1 MEKNAIKKFAVWA
14 RTELL
19 TRVAQ
24 RAARYGIEKD
34 NMIDA
39 NANSINGVLLSQD
52 EKKQRRAL
60 IRQINEKGYD
70 QVVEEVA
77 YTWFNRFI
85 ALRFMEVNGYLP
97 SHIRVFTNENNE
109 FSPEILSEAIN
120 LDFAGLDM
128 QKVYQLQDE
137 NKTEELY
144 RYLLIVQCNE
154 LNSALPKMFQ
164 RLNDYTELLLPDNL
178 LRDGSVLE
186 QMVSLIPED
195 DWKDQVQIIGW
206 LYQYYN
212 SELKD
217 KVFAD
222 LKKKVKIS
230 KDSIPAA
237 TQLFTPDWIV
247 RYMVDNSLGRMWY
260 EGHPSESFKEKLKYY
275 IDDAKQEADVQAQV
289 DAIKQKYSQLKP
301 EEIKCIDPC
310 CGSGHIL
317 VYFFDVLMNIYQEYG
332 YSTREAA
339 ISIVEN
345 NIWGLDIDERA
356 AQLAYFSIMMK
367 ARAFDRRFFS
377 RKIQPHVYEIRE
389 SNNLDQASL
398 EQIYQENKN
407 IAPAIKE
414 TTDELYDAK
423 EYGSILQTKQQDW
436 KLVYDELMSSD
447 SIYDEL
453 IQNELIPILEVGQ
466 ALSQQYDVVVTNPPY
481 MGSSGMDKK
490 LSSYVKKHF
499 PNSKADMFAVF
510 IEVCGKL
517 TKDIGLYG
525 MITQQ
530 SWMFLSSFEK
540 LRNELL
546 QKTIVSMTHLG
557 TKAFDEIGGEVVQ
570 TTSFVMLNICIKKH
584 NGVFRRLVGAKS
596 EQDKEY
602 LFLNGGNQYITSQEN
617 FIKLP
622 GSPISYWAT
631 DEIVENYL
639 KFPSLGNLSFV
650 KKGMFTGNNDLFIR
664 NWYEVEFSHI
674 DFGLS
679 DVARVKNK
687 HYVPLNSGG
696 SFRRWYGNYNY
707 VISFDESH
715 YDEISNNKGHRNQD
729 FYLKKAAT
737 WTKITSG
744 KFSMR
749 LTEPGFINNDSSMA
763 IFEKEVPLE
772 CITALMNSV
781 VGQFYLDIENESLNY
796 TAGNVA
802 AIPFA
807 INKKEDLD
815 AISTYCRKNIALSRE
830 DWNSIETSWDF
841 QRNPMIRDTNSLANS
856 FVHWKSECEH
866 RFNQMKAN
874 EETLNRLF
882 IDIYGLHD
890 ILKPDVKD
898 SDITVHRVF
907 YEKKTVP
914 DNMYKN
920 RSSSGTKRKNLSQYA
935 STKKSVIKSFLSYA
949 VGCMFG
955 RYSLDKEGLIYAGG
969 EWDPSQYKTYCADED
984 NILPIT
990 DDDYFEDD
998 IVDRFVKFVE
1008 IVYGTDTLEENLKF
1022 IADALGNKGSTP
1034 REVIRNYFLND
1045 FYKDHCQTYSVT
1057 GSGKRPIYWLFDS
1070 GKKNGFKCLIYMHRY
1085 TPDTLAR
1092 IRTDYVHPQ
1101 QARYQTAIEDVERQL
1116 VSTSGSEKVRL
1127 NKRLK
1132 KLKDQAEET
1141 RIFEE
1146 KLHHLADQMID
1157 IDLDDGVKHNY
1168 ALFKDVLAKIK

>member
-1 MEKNAIKKFAVWA
+1 MEKNSIKKFAVWA

-34 NMIDA
+34 NMINV
-39 NANSINGVLLSQD
+39 NADSINGVLLSQD

-70 QVVEEVA
+70 QIVEEVA

-109 FSPEILSEAIN
+109 FRPEILSEAIN

-212 SELKD
+212 SELKN

-222 LKKKVKIS
+222 LKKKIKIS

-275 IDDAKQEADVQAQV
+275 IDDAKQEVDVQAQV

-332 YSTREAA
+332 FSTREAA

-367 ARAFDRRFFS
+367 ARAYDRRFFT
-377 RKIQPHVYEIRE
+377 RNIQPHVYEIRE

-398 EQIYQENKN
+398 EDIYQENKN

-414 TTDELYDAK
+414 TLDELYDAK
-423 EYGSILQTKQQDW
+423 EYGSILQTKQQNW
-436 KLVYDELMSSD
+436 KVIYDELSSSD

-466 ALSQQYDVVVTNPPY
+466 ALSQQFDVVVTNPPY

-490 LSSYVKKHF
+490 LNSYVKKHF

-510 IEVCGKL
+510 IEVCGRL
-517 TKDIGLYG
+517 TKDNGLYG

-530 SWMFLSSFEK
+530 SWMFLTRFER
-540 LRNELL
+540 LRKALL
-546 QKTIVSMTHLG
+546 ERTTVNMVHLG
-557 TKAFDEIGGEVVQ
+557 ARAFDEINGEVVQ
-570 TTSFVMLNICIKKH
+570 TTTFIKINNYIKDFVTPYI
-584 NGVFRRLVGAKS
+584 RLVSINSEYNQEKALRQVIVDNESELYFEKKVNGFQKIPGIPIAYWVSDQLAQDFDNTNLGDIACPRQGIATGDNDTFLRLWFEVNASKIGTNFHSYEEFKS
-596 EQDKEY
+596 SPY
-602 LFLNGGNQYITSQEN
+602 LYA
-617 FIKLP
+617 P
-622 GSPISYWAT
+622 Y
-631 DEIVENYL
+631 
-639 KFPSLGNLSFV
+639 
-650 KKGMFTGNNDLFIR
+650 
-664 NWYEVEFSHI
+664 
-674 DFGLS
+674 
-679 DVARVKNK
+679 NK
-687 HYVPLNSGG
+687 GG
-696 SFRRWYGNYNY
+696 SFKKWYGN
-707 VISFDESH
+707 
-715 YDEISNNKGHRNQD
+715 R
-729 FYLKKAAT
+729 
-737 WTKITSG
+737 
-744 KFSMR
+744 
-749 LTEPGFINNDSSMA
+749 
-763 IFEKEVPLE
+763 
-772 CITALMNSV
+772 
-781 VGQFYLDIENESLNY
+781 
-796 TAGNVA
+796 
-802 AIPFA
+802 
-807 INKKEDLD
+807 
-815 AISTYCRKNIALSRE
+815 
-830 DWNSIETSWDF
+830 DW
-841 QRNPMIRDTNSLANS
+841 
-856 FVHWKSECEH
+856 
-866 RFNQMKAN
+866 
-874 EETLNRLF
+874 
-882 IDIYGLHD
+882 
-890 ILKPDVKD
+890 
-898 SDITVHRVF
+898 
-907 YEKKTVP
+907 
-914 DNMYKN
+914 
-920 RSSSGTKRKNLSQYA
+920 
-935 STKKSVIKSFLSYA
+935 VIKFDQISYH
-949 VGCMFG
+949 
-955 RYSLDKEGLIYAGG
+955 
-969 EWDPSQYKTYCADED
+969 
-984 NILPIT
+984 
-990 DDDYFEDD
+990 
-998 IVDRFVKFVE
+998 
-1008 IVYGTDTLEENLKF
+1008 TL
-1022 IADALGNKGSTP
+1022 
-1034 REVIRNYFLND
+1034 
-1045 FYKDHCQTYSVT
+1045 
-1057 GSGKRPIYWLFDS
+1057 
-1070 GKKNGFKCLIYMHRY
+1070 
-1085 TPDTLAR
+1085 
-1092 IRTDYVHPQ
+1092 
-1101 QARYQTAIEDVERQL
+1101 
-1116 VSTSGSEKVRL
+1116 
-1127 NKRLK
+1127 
-1132 KLKDQAEET
+1132 
-1141 RIFEE
+1141 
-1146 KLHHLADQMID
+1146 
-1157 IDLDDGVKHNY
+1157 
-1168 ALFKDVLAKIK
+1168 

>member
-24 RAARYGIEKD
+24 RAARYGIEKE
-34 NMIDA
+34 NVIDA
-39 NANSINGVLLSQD
+39 NADSINGVLLSQD

-70 QVVEEVA
+70 QVVEEVV

-109 FSPEILSEAIN
+109 FIPEILSEAIN

-178 LRDGSVLE
+178 LRNGSVLE

-367 ARAFDRRFFS
+367 ARAYDRRFFS
-377 RKIQPHVYEIRE
+377 RNVQPHVYEIRE

-414 TTDELYDAK
+414 TLDELYDAK

-436 KLVYDELMSSD
+436 RAIYEELSSSD
-447 SIYDEL
+447 SIYGEF
-453 IQNELIPILEVGQ
+453 IQNELIPILESGQ

-499 PNSKADMFAVF
+499 PNSKANMFAVF
-510 IEVCGKL
+510 IEVCGRL
-517 TKDIGLYG
+517 TNNNGLYG

-540 LRNELL
+540 LRKKML
-546 QKTIVSMTHLG
+546 QKTTVNMAHLG
-557 TKAFDEIGGEVVQ
+557 ARAFEEIGGEVVQ
-570 TTSFVMLNICIKKH
+570 TTSFVMLNRNLKNYKGVYCRLIEPTTQQGKEDLFLSGDSRYESSQSNFFKIPGSPVAYWASEKMLSAFAAGTPIGKIGVARNGMKTGD
-584 NGVFRRLVGAKS
+584 NGVFLRLWWECAIDEEDFIANSDLEAKS
-596 EQDKEY
+596 SGKKWFPY
-602 LFLNGGNQYITSQEN
+602 NKGGEFRKWY
-617 FIKLP
+617 
-622 GSPISYWAT
+622 
-631 DEIVENYL
+631 
-639 KFPSLGNLSFV
+639 
-650 KKGMFTGNNDLFIR
+650 GNNDYVVNWEDGGSVVMGRAKADGRHVQDYPDSMKFKPALTWSLITSSSPSFRYKAHHISDIAGMSVYSDEPNVIKLMGLLNTKVAQEILRFIAPMI
-664 NWYEVEFSHI
+664 NFQAGDI
-674 DFGLS
+674 
-679 DVARVKNK
+679 ARV
-687 HYVPLNSGG
+687 P
-696 SFRRWYGNYNY
+696 
-707 VISFDESH
+707 
-715 YDEISNNKGHRNQD
+715 
-729 FYLKKAAT
+729 
-737 WTKITSG
+737 ITNIPEAE
-744 KFSMR
+744 M
-749 LTEPGFINNDSSMA
+749 
-763 IFEKEVPLE
+763 
-772 CITALMNSV
+772 
-781 VGQFYLDIENESLNY
+781 DI
-796 TAGNVA
+796 V
-802 AIPFA
+802 
-807 INKKEDLD
+807 
-815 AISTYCRKNIALSRE
+815 R
-830 DWNSIETSWDF
+830 NSIKTSKSDWDSFETSWDF
-841 QRNPMIRDTNSLANS
+841 QRHPLIRKTATIKEAFSQ
-856 FVHWKSECEH
+856 WQQECDE
-866 RFNQMKAN
+866 RFNQLKSN
-874 EETLNRLF
+874 EEELNRIF
-882 IDIYGLHD
+882 IDIYGLQDELTPEEEDEDVTVRKADLGRD
-890 ILKPDVKD
+890 I
-898 SDITVHRVF
+898 
-907 YEKKTVP
+907 
-914 DNMYKN
+914 
-920 RSSSGTKRKNLSQYA
+920 RSL
-935 STKKSVIKSFLSYA
+935 ISYA

-955 RYSLDKEGLIYAGG
+955 RYSLDEERLAYAGG
-969 EWDPSQYKTYCADED
+969 DWDSSKYETFIPDKDA
-984 NILPIT
+984 IIPIT
-990 DDDYFEDD
+990 DDEYFVDD
-998 IVDRFVKFVE
+998 IVGRFVEFVRT
-1008 IVYGTDTLEENLKF
+1008 VYGADMLEENLKF
-1022 IADALGNKGSTP
+1022 IADALEEKGSTS
-1034 REVIRNYFLND
+1034 REVIRNYFLNG
-1045 FYKDHCQTYSVT
+1045 FYKDHLKTYQ
-1057 GSGKRPIYWLFDS
+1057 KRPIYWLFDS

-1101 QARYQTAIEDVERQL
+1101 QARYQTAIEDIERQL
-1116 VSTSGSEKVRL
+1116 VSASGSEKARL

-1146 KLHHLADQMID
+1146 KLHHLADQMIA

>member
-24 RAARYGIEKD
+24 RAARYGIDKD

-39 NANSINGVLLSQD
+39 NADSINGVLLSQD

-70 QVVEEVA
+70 QVVEKVA

-178 LRDGSVLE
+178 LREGSVLE

-222 LKKKVKIS
+222 LKKKIKIS
-230 KDSIPAA
+230 KDNIPAA

-339 ISIVEN
+339 ISIVKN

-367 ARAFDRRFFS
+367 ARAYDRRFFS
-377 RKIQPHVYEIRE
+377 RNLQPHVYEIRE
-389 SNNLDQASL
+389 SNNIDQASL
-398 EQIYQENKN
+398 EYIYQENKN

-414 TTDELYDAK
+414 TLDELYDAK

-436 KLVYDELMSSD
+436 KLIYDELMPSD
-447 SIYDEL
+447 SIYEEL

-510 IEVCGKL
+510 IEVCGNLSK
-517 TKDIGLYG
+517 KDGLYG

-540 LRNELL
+540 LRREL
-546 QKTIVSMTHLG
+546 QKTATVNMVHLG
-557 TKAFDEIGGEVVQ
+557 ARAFDEIGGEVVQ
-570 TTSFVMLNICIKKH
+570 TTAFVKINNYIHDLNGKY
-584 NGVFRRLVGAKS
+584 VRLVEVDGENNQRNRFLEEISIKSPSLIFCVSDSQFDNIPGA
-596 EQDKEY
+596 
-602 LFLNGGNQYITSQEN
+602 
-617 FIKLP
+617 
-622 GSPISYWAT
+622 PIAYWASDQLIKDFEFPT
-631 DEIVENYL
+631 ISSIVTPKVGLQTGDNDRFLRLWFEPDFRKGSLIDKCNY
-639 KFPSLGNLSFV
+639 KKKWFP
-650 KKGMFTGNNDLFIR
+650 M
-664 NWYEVEFSHI
+664 
-674 DFGLS
+674 
-679 DVARVKNK
+679 NK
-687 HYVPLNSGG
+687 GG
-696 SFRRWYGNYNY
+696 SFRKWYGNLDWVINY
-707 VISFDESH
+707 ENDGYEIKKYASELYKTSSRTIRNTQFYFLES
-715 YDEISNNKGHRNQD
+715 I
-729 FYLKKAAT
+729 T
-737 WTKITSG
+737 WSALTSG
-744 KFSMR
+744 ALSFRYSYK
-749 LTEPGFINNDSSMA
+749 GA
-763 IFEKEVPLE
+763 IFGSGGHAAFSKDKETLLYGLG
-772 CITALMNSV
+772 LMNSKINKL
-781 VGQFYLDIENESLNY
+781 YLDIVSATMNK
-796 TAGNVA
+796 NVDDIRA
-802 AIPFA
+802 TPF
-807 INKKEDLD
+807 IFNKSKSKEIIQSVKQCIE
-815 AISTYCRKNIALSRE
+815 ISRI
-830 DWNSIETSWDF
+830 DWNSFESSWNFLKHPMVRNTESIEEAYL
-841 QRNPMIRDTNSLANS
+841 Q
-856 FVHWKSECEH
+856 WKNECEE
-866 RFNQMKAN
+866 RFNKIKLN
-874 EETLNRLF
+874 EEKINSIF
-882 IDIYGLHD
+882 IDIYNLQNE
-890 ILKPDVKD
+890 LTPEEEEK
-898 SDITVHRVF
+898 DITV
-907 YEKKTVP
+907 
-914 DNMYKN
+914 YKADIN
-920 RSSSGTKRKNLSQYA
+920 RDIR
-935 STKKSVIKSFLSYA
+935 SFISYS

-969 EWDPSQYKTYCADED
+969 EWDPSQYKTYRADED

-1008 IVYGTDTLEENLKF
+1008 VVYGTDTLEENLKF
-1022 IADALGNKGSTP
+1022 IADALANKGSTP

>member
-19 TRVAQ
+19 ARVAQ

-39 NANSINGVLLSQD
+39 NADSINGVLLSQD

-109 FSPEILSEAIN
+109 FRPEILSEAIN

-212 SELKD
+212 SELKA

-222 LKKKVKIS
+222 LKKKIKIS

-275 IDDAKQEADVQAQV
+275 IDDAKQEADVQAQI

-317 VYFFDVLMNIYQEYG
+317 VYFFDILMNIYQEYG

-367 ARAFDRRFFS
+367 ARAYDRRFFS
-377 RKIQPHVYEIRE
+377 RNIQPHVYEIRE
-389 SNNLDQASL
+389 SNNIDQASL
-398 EQIYQENKN
+398 EEIYQENKN

-436 KLVYDELMSSD
+436 KVIYDELSSSN
-447 SIYDEL
+447 SIYDEF
-453 IQNELIPILEVGQ
+453 IQNELIPILEVAQ

-510 IEVCGKL
+510 IEVCGNLSK
-517 TKDIGLYG
+517 KDGLYG

-540 LRNELL
+540 LRNVL
-546 QKTIVSMTHLG
+546 QKKATINMVHLG
-557 TKAFDEIGGEVVQ
+557 ARAFDEIGGEVVQ
-570 TTSFVMLNICIKKH
+570 STTFVKINNDIFD
-584 NGVFRRLVGAKS
+584 FRGTYARLVETDGENNQKNNLLKELSKEKS
-596 EQDKEY
+596 PLIFHVSNSHFKNIPGFPIAY
-602 LFLNGGNQYITSQEN
+602 WVSNQLIAD
-617 FIKLP
+617 F
-622 GSPISYWAT
+622 
-631 DEIVENYL
+631 NY
-639 KFPSLGNLSFV
+639 PSLNKIAKPKQGLA
-650 KKGMFTGNNDLFIR
+650 TGNNDRFLRLWFEPSITDIA
-664 NWYEVEFSHI
+664 FSCGSREQAEKSSKTWFPCTKGGKYRKW
-674 DFGLS
+674 FG
-679 DVARVKNK
+679 N
-687 HYVPLNSGG
+687 N
-696 SFRRWYGNYNY
+696 NY
-707 VISFDESH
+707 VVNWKNDGLEIQNYFVDGKLRSRPQNLDYYFHEGMTWSTISH
-715 YDEISNNKGHRNQD
+715 KM
-729 FYLKKAAT
+729 A
-737 WTKITSG
+737 
-744 KFSMR
+744 MR
-749 LTEPGFINNDSSMA
+749 FCPPGY
-763 IFEKEVPLE
+763 IFETKGSMCFPNNIDNLPYLMG
-772 CITALMNSV
+772 LMNSV
-781 VGQFYLDIENESLNY
+781 VASKLLAILSPTLDYHEGPIGKIPVISDNSLKDKIDILVNY
-796 TAGNVA
+796 N
-802 AIPFA
+802 ID
-807 INKKEDLD
+807 IMKKNWD
-815 AISTYCRKNIALSRE
+815 SF
-830 DWNSIETSWDF
+830 ETSWDF
-841 QRNPMIRDTNSLANS
+841 LSHPLVSLRNFDTKNSPNS
-856 FVHWKSECEH
+856 FLISDDYYEWQKTTQGEFDALKESE
-866 RFNQMKAN
+866 
-874 EETLNRLF
+874 EELNKIF
-882 IDIYGLHD
+882 INIYGLQNE
-890 ILKPDVKD
+890 LVPEEKD
-898 SDITVHRVF
+898 DDLTFQLMSLSSDI
-907 YEKKTVP
+907 
-914 DNMYKN
+914 
-920 RSSSGTKRKNLSQYA
+920 RSF
-935 STKKSVIKSFLSYA
+935 ISYA

-1101 QARYQTAIEDVERQL
+1101 QARYQTAIEDIERQL
-1116 VSTSGSEKVRL
+1116 VSASGSEKVRL

>member
-24 RAARYGIEKD
+24 RATRYGIEKD

-39 NANSINGVLLSQD
+39 NADSINGILLSQD
-52 EKKQRRAL
+52 EKIQRRAL

-109 FSPEILSEAIN
+109 FKPEILSEAIN
-120 LDFAGLDM
+120 LDFAGLDI

-275 IDDAKQEADVQAQV
+275 IDDAKQDADVQAQV

-332 YSTREAA
+332 FSTREAA

-377 RKIQPHVYEIRE
+377 RNVQPHVYEIRE
-389 SNNLDQASL
+389 SNNLDQALL
-398 EQIYQENKN
+398 EGIYQENKN

-414 TTDELYDAK
+414 TLKELYDAK
-423 EYGSILQTKQQDW
+423 EYGSILQTKTQDW
-436 KLVYDELMSSD
+436 RAIYDELLSSS
-447 SIYDEL
+447 SIYGEL
-453 IQNELIPILEVGQ
+453 IQNELIPTLEAGQ

-510 IEVCGKL
+510 IEVCGRL
-517 TKDIGLYG
+517 TNNNGLYG

-530 SWMFLSSFEK
+530 SWMFLSRFEK
-540 LRNELL
+540 LRKKML
-546 QKTIVSMTHLG
+546 QKTTVNMAHLG
-557 TKAFDEIGGEVVQ
+557 ARAFEEIGGEVVQ
-570 TTSFVMLNICIKKH
+570 TMSFVMLNRNLKNYK
-584 NGVFRRLVGAKS
+584 GVYCRLIEPTTQQG
-596 EQDKEY
+596 KED
-602 LFLNGGNQYITSQEN
+602 LFLSGDSRYESTQSN
-617 FIKLP
+617 FSKIP
-622 GSPISYWAT
+622 GSPVTYWLSANMVIDFSRGRVLKENGDTRQGMATSDNNRFLRLWTEIS
-631 DEIVENYL
+631 NH
-639 KFPSLGNLSFV
+639 SLGLNCASAEDALQV
-650 KKGMFTGNNDLFIR
+650 HKK
-664 NWYEVEFSHI
+664 WYPYNKGGEF
-674 DFGLS
+674 
-679 DVARVKNK
+679 RK
-687 HYVPLNSGG
+687 
-696 SFRRWYGNYNY
+696 WYGNIDY
-707 VISFDESH
+707 VINYEDDGLEVKAYATSLYKTATRTIKSMSEYFKPCLSWSKISSGSIAFRYYPQGFIFDVAGCCIF
-715 YDEISNNKGHRNQD
+715 YKNDEIMKYHFGFLNSNVAKSI
-729 FYLKKAAT
+729 LAAISPT
-737 WTKITSG
+737 
-744 KFSMR
+744 
-749 LTEPGFINNDSSMA
+749 
-763 IFEKEVPLE
+763 
-772 CITALMNSV
+772 
-781 VGQFYLDIENESLNY
+781 LNY
-796 TAGNVA
+796 EAGHIASLPVISDERQKNDIIRLVDA
-802 AIPFA
+802 NIEFG
-807 INKKEDLD
+807 KEDWD
-815 AISTYCRKNIALSRE
+815 SF
-830 DWNSIETSWDF
+830 ETSWDF
-841 QRNPMIRDTNSLANS
+841 QRHPLIRKTATIKEAFSQ
-856 FVHWKSECEH
+856 WQQECDE
-866 RFNQMKAN
+866 RFNQLKSN
-874 EETLNRLF
+874 EEELNRIF
-882 IDIYGLHD
+882 IDIYGLQDELTPEEEDEDVTVRKADLGRD
-890 ILKPDVKD
+890 I
-898 SDITVHRVF
+898 
-907 YEKKTVP
+907 
-914 DNMYKN
+914 
-920 RSSSGTKRKNLSQYA
+920 RSL
-935 STKKSVIKSFLSYA
+935 ISYA

-955 RYSLDKEGLIYAGG
+955 RYSLDEERLAYAGG
-969 EWDPSQYKTYCADED
+969 DWDSSKYETFIPDKDA
-984 NILPIT
+984 IIPIT
-990 DDDYFEDD
+990 DDEYFVDD
-998 IVDRFVKFVE
+998 IVGRFVEFVRT
-1008 IVYGTDTLEENLKF
+1008 VYGADMLEENLKF
-1022 IADALGNKGSTP
+1022 IADALEKKGSTS
-1034 REVIRNYFLND
+1034 REVIRNYFLNG
-1045 FYKDHCQTYSVT
+1045 FYKDHLKTYQ
-1057 GSGKRPIYWLFDS
+1057 KRPIYWLFDS

-1101 QARYQTAIEDVERQL
+1101 QARYQTAIEDIERQL
-1116 VSTSGSEKVRL
+1116 VSASGSEKARL

-1141 RIFEE
+1141 RNFEE

>member
-34 NMIDA
+34 DMIDA
-39 NANSINGVLLSQD
+39 NADSINGVLLSQD

-109 FSPEILSEAIN
+109 FIPEILSEAIN

-178 LRDGSVLE
+178 LRNGSVLE

-222 LKKKVKIS
+222 LKKKIKIS

-289 DAIKQKYSQLKP
+289 DTIKQKYSQLKP

-436 KLVYDELMSSD
+436 KLVYDELMLSD

-510 IEVCGKL
+510 IEVCGRL
-517 TKDIGLYG
+517 TKESGLYG

-540 LRNELL
+540 LRKEL
-546 QKTIVSMTHLG
+546 QKKTTVNMVHLG
-557 TKAFDEIGGEVVQ
+557 ARAFDEIGGEVVQ
-570 TTSFVMLNICIKKH
+570 TTSFVLSFQHIENYK
-584 NGVFRRLVGAKS
+584 GTYYRLIEPTTQQG
-596 EQDKEY
+596 KEKM
-602 LFLNGGNQYITSQEN
+602 FLEGKNRYFTSQDN
-617 FIKLP
+617 FAKIP
-622 GSPISYWAT
+622 GSPIAYWINMAILNVFDNKPIGT
-631 DEIVENYL
+631 YVIS
-639 KFPSLGNLSFV
+639 PSQNI
-650 KKGMFTGNNDLFIR
+650 TGNNNKYTRLFWELNKNNVNKNDKWIFYAKGGNYR
-664 NWYEVEFSHI
+664 KWWGNLETVVNWTKKAREVYQ
-674 DFGLS
+674 FGDGRHASQIINKNYWYKKGITWGLITSSRPSFRIMPENATFDKGGTTIISKDESNYLYIISLLNSKVYSLIASIFNPTLS
-679 DVARVKNK
+679 FQLRDVLNVPLVLDKNKERVKEIASQSISLSK
-687 HYVPLNSGG
+687 TDWD
-696 SFRRWYGNYNY
+696 SF
-707 VISFDESH
+707 
-715 YDEISNNKGHRNQD
+715 
-729 FYLKKAAT
+729 
-737 WTKITSG
+737 
-744 KFSMR
+744 
-749 LTEPGFINNDSSMA
+749 
-763 IFEKEVPLE
+763 
-772 CITALMNSV
+772 
-781 VGQFYLDIENESLNY
+781 
-796 TAGNVA
+796 
-802 AIPFA
+802 
-807 INKKEDLD
+807 
-815 AISTYCRKNIALSRE
+815 
-830 DWNSIETSWDF
+830 ETSWDF
-841 QRNPMIRDTNSLANS
+841 QAHPFILCRKEHNGEPGNN
-856 FVHWKSECEH
+856 FVESGYQFFKQECED
-866 RFNQMKAN
+866 RFCKLKSN
-874 EETLNRLF
+874 EEELNRIF
-882 IDIYGLHD
+882 IDIYGLQD
-890 ILKPDVKD
+890 ELTPEESDG
-898 SDITVHRVF
+898 DITVARV
-907 YEKKTVP
+907 YDEKKDIP
-914 DNMYKN
+914 EDMKN
-920 RSSSGTKRKNLSQYA
+920 NKYVLTKQD
-935 STKKSVIKSFLSYA
+935 VIKSFISYA

-955 RYSLDKEGLIYAGG
+955 RYSLDEERLAYAGG
-969 EWDPSQYKTYCADED
+969 DWDSSKYETFIPDKDA
-984 NILPIT
+984 IIPIT
-990 DDDYFEDD
+990 DDEYFVDD
-998 IVDRFVKFVE
+998 IVGRFVEFVRT
-1008 IVYGTDTLEENLKF
+1008 VYGADMLEENLKF
-1022 IADALGNKGSTP
+1022 IADALEEKGSTS
-1034 REVIRNYFLND
+1034 REVIRNYFLNG
-1045 FYKDHCQTYSVT
+1045 FYKDHLKTYQ
-1057 GSGKRPIYWLFDS
+1057 KRPIYWLFDS

-1101 QARYQTAIEDVERQL
+1101 QARYQTAIEDIERQL
-1116 VSTSGSEKVRL
+1116 VSASRSEKARL

-1141 RIFEE
+1141 RNFEE

>member
-19 TRVAQ
+19 TRVVQ

-39 NANSINGVLLSQD
+39 NADSINGVLLSQD

-85 ALRFMEVNGYLP
+85 ALRFMEVNGYLL

-120 LDFAGLDM
+120 LDFAGLGM

-222 LKKKVKIS
+222 LKKKIKIS

-367 ARAFDRRFFS
+367 ARAFDRRFFN

-414 TTDELYDAK
+414 TLDELYDAK

-436 KLVYDELMSSD
+436 KLVYDELMLSD

-453 IQNELIPILEVGQ
+453 IQNELIPILKVGQ

-490 LSSYVKKHF
+490 LSGYVKKHF

-510 IEVCGKL
+510 IEVCGSL
-517 TKDIGLYG
+517 AKDNGLYG

-530 SWMFLSSFEK
+530 SWMFLTSFEK
-540 LRNELL
+540 LRREI
-546 QKTIVSMTHLG
+546 QKKSTVNMLHLG
-557 TKAFDEIGGEVVQ
+557 AHAFEEIGGEVVQ
-570 TTSFVMLNICIKKH
+570 TTSFVVLNSFMQKYKGIYY
-584 NGVFRRLVGAKS
+584 RLIEPTTQYG
-596 EQDKEY
+596 KEKM
-602 LFLNGGNQYITSQEN
+602 FLNGDNCFETSQYN
-617 FIKLP
+617 FLKIP
-622 GSPISYWAT
+622 GSPIAYWLK
-631 DEIVENYL
+631 DEFFTIFSSPTISNYG
-639 KFPSLGNLSFV
+639 FAGI
-650 KKGMFTGNNDLFIR
+650 GMRTGDNDRFLR
-664 NWYEVEFSHI
+664 LWYEVSI
-674 DFGLS
+674 DNVNFGCQSREQQIEVGRRWIPYNKGGNFRKWFGNNEYVVNWFNDGEEIKENTRKMYPNLGENLGWKIS
-679 DVARVKNK
+679 NESYYYKPGITWSGVTSNKN
-687 HYVPLNSGG
+687 
-696 SFRRWYGNYNY
+696 SFRAYG
-707 VISFDESH
+707 
-715 YDEISNNKGHRNQD
+715 
-729 FYLKKAAT
+729 
-737 WTKITSG
+737 
-744 KFSMR
+744 
-749 LTEPGFINNDSSMA
+749 PGFIFDSGANGFFPKNSSTIN
-763 IFEKEVPLE
+763 IF
-772 CITALMNSV
+772 TAYLNSCV
-781 VGQFYLDIENESLNY
+781 TQYILNVINP
-796 TAGNVA
+796 TINTGAGTVKR
-802 AIPFA
+802 IP
-807 INKKEDLD
+807 IIIPN
-815 AISTYCRKNIALSRE
+815 
-830 DWNSIETSWDF
+830 
-841 QRNPMIRDTNSLANS
+841 DTNSLKTIDKLSEDCINISKADWDS
-856 FVHWKSECEH
+856 FEKSWNFQAHPFICSLATIKDSYYKWQKECNY
-866 RFNQMKAN
+866 RFDKLKEN
-874 EETLNRLF
+874 EESLNRIF
-882 IDIYGLHD
+882 INVYNLTSDLSPVED
-890 ILKPDVKD
+890 EN
-898 SDITVHRVF
+898 DITVC
-907 YEKKTVP
+907 KA
-914 DNMYKN
+914 DLN
-920 RSSSGTKRKNLSQYA
+920 RDIR
-935 STKKSVIKSFLSYA
+935 SFISYA

-969 EWDPSQYKTYCADED
+969 EWDPSQYKTYRADED
-984 NILPIT
+984 NIIPIT

-1022 IADALGNKGSTP
+1022 IADALANKGSTP
-1034 REVIRNYFLND
+1034 REVIRNYFLSD
-1045 FYKDHCQTYSVT
+1045 FFKDHCQTYSVT

-1101 QARYQTAIEDVERQL
+1101 QARYQTAIEDIERQL
-1116 VSTSGSEKVRL
+1116 VSASGSEKVRL
-1127 NKRLK
+1127 NKQLK

>member
-19 TRVAQ
+19 TRVVQ

-39 NANSINGVLLSQD
+39 NADSINGVLLSQD

-195 DWKDQVQIIGW
+195 NWKDQVQIIGW

-222 LKKKVKIS
+222 LKKKIKIS

-367 ARAFDRRFFS
+367 ARAFDRRFFN

-414 TTDELYDAK
+414 TLDELYDAK
-423 EYGSILQTKQQDW
+423 EYGSILRTKQQDW
-436 KLVYDELMSSD
+436 KLVYDELLSSD
-447 SIYDEL
+447 LIYDEL
-453 IQNELIPILEVGQ
+453 IQNELMPILEVAQ

-490 LSSYVKKHF
+490 LSSYVKKHY

-510 IEVCGKL
+510 IEVCGRL
-517 TKDIGLYG
+517 TNNNGLYG

-540 LRNELL
+540 LRKKML
-546 QKTIVSMTHLG
+546 QKTTVNMAHLG
-557 TKAFDEIGGEVVQ
+557 ARAFEEIGGEVVQ
-570 TTSFVMLNICIKKH
+570 TTSFVMLNRNLKNYK
-584 NGVFRRLVGAKS
+584 GVYCRLIEPTTQQG
-596 EQDKEY
+596 KED
-602 LFLNGGNQYITSQEN
+602 LFLSGDSRYESSKSN
-617 FIKLP
+617 FSKIP
-622 GSPISYWAT
+622 GSPVAYW
-631 DEIVENYL
+631 VSENVL
-639 KFPSLGNLSFV
+639 KAFTKGKQAGEYAEFKHGMSTGGNDAV
-650 KKGMFTGNNDLFIR
+650 VR
-664 NWYEVEFSHI
+664 NWEEVNFNEIAFNMPDHETFYKTHNRFVPYNKGGEF
-674 DFGLS
+674 
-679 DVARVKNK
+679 RK
-687 HYVPLNSGG
+687 
-696 SFRRWYGNYNY
+696 WYGNQNY
-707 VISFDESH
+707 VLGYDLQYDALMDSFS
-715 YDEISNNKGHRNQD
+715 GHRHDNKDTYFKENISWSKISSGSLAMRYFPQGFVYDVAGCSAFMDNKILKYLLAFFNSKVKDVTVATMSPTLNFEVGSLRKAPIIFNQD
-729 FYLKKAAT
+729 YVND
-737 WTKITSG
+737 INN
-744 KFSMR
+744 
-749 LTEPGFINNDSSMA
+749 LTELCIKLSKYDWDS
-763 IFEKEVPLE
+763 F
-772 CITALMNSV
+772 
-781 VGQFYLDIENESLNY
+781 
-796 TAGNVA
+796 
-802 AIPFA
+802 
-807 INKKEDLD
+807 
-815 AISTYCRKNIALSRE
+815 
-830 DWNSIETSWDF
+830 ETSWDF
-841 QRNPMIRDTNSLANS
+841 QRHPLIRSTTTIKEA
-856 FVHWKSECEH
+856 FTQWQRECNN
-866 RFNQMKAN
+866 RFNQLKAN
-874 EETLNRLF
+874 EEKLNRIF
-882 IDIYGLHD
+882 IDIYGLKDELTPEEDDKDVTVRKADLGRD
-890 ILKPDVKD
+890 I
-898 SDITVHRVF
+898 
-907 YEKKTVP
+907 
-914 DNMYKN
+914 
-920 RSSSGTKRKNLSQYA
+920 RSF
-935 STKKSVIKSFLSYA
+935 VSYA

-969 EWDPSQYKTYCADED
+969 EWDPSQYKTYQPDED

-1008 IVYGTDTLEENLKF
+1008 VVYGSDTLEENLKF
-1022 IADALGNKGSTP
+1022 IADALENKGSTP

-1045 FYKDHCQTYSVT
+1045 FFKDHCQTYSVT

-1116 VSTSGSEKVRL
+1116 VSASGSEKARL

-1141 RIFEE
+1141 RNFEE

>member
-34 NMIDA
+34 DMIDA
-39 NANSINGVLLSQD
+39 NADSINGVLLSQD

-109 FSPEILSEAIN
+109 FIPEILSEAIN

-178 LRDGSVLE
+178 LRNGSVLE

-222 LKKKVKIS
+222 LKKKIKIS

-289 DAIKQKYSQLKP
+289 DTIKQKYSQLKP

-436 KLVYDELMSSD
+436 KVIYDELSSFD

-453 IQNELIPILEVGQ
+453 IQNELIPILEVAQ

-510 IEVCGKL
+510 IEVCGHL
-517 TKDIGLYG
+517 TKKDGLYG

-540 LRNELL
+540 LRIQL
-546 QKTIVSMTHLG
+546 QRQTTINMIHLG
-557 TKAFDEIGGEVVQ
+557 ARAFDEIGGEVVQ
-570 TTSFVMLNICIKKH
+570 TTTFVKLNYNLKHLISTFIRLVEVDGEKKQKQALLQTIKERSNKYCFKKDSSEFSRIPGLPIAYWISPKMLNTFKNPHVGSIGNAV
-584 NGVFRRLVGAKS
+584 NGFTTGDNNRFLRLWFEV
-596 EQDKEY
+596 
-602 LFLNGGNQYITSQEN
+602 
-617 FIKLP
+617 
-622 GSPISYWAT
+622 
-631 DEIVENYL
+631 
-639 KFPSLGNLSFV
+639 SFG
-650 KKGMFTGNNDLFIR
+650 K
-664 NWYEVEFSHI
+664 I
-674 DFGLS
+674 DFS
-679 DVARVKNK
+679 IFNIEKSNEHMKKWFPYNK
-687 HYVPLNSGG
+687 GG
-696 SFRRWYGNYNY
+696 EFRRWYGNNY
-707 VISFDESH
+707 YLINWENNGKEIKEYGHLVPRSYKYMFFQSISWSKISSKFNSFRLIPTGSMFDVGGLSLFPKNSEYTYYLLALLNST
-715 YDEISNNKGHRNQD
+715 YARKILEIISPTMNCEAGHVSEIP
-729 FYLKKAAT
+729 
-737 WTKITSG
+737 IT
-744 KFSMR
+744 
-749 LTEPGFINNDSSMA
+749 
-763 IFEKEVPLE
+763 V
-772 CITALMNSV
+772 NS
-781 VGQFYLDIENESLNY
+781 DNY
-796 TAGNVA
+796 TLQTLSKENVR
-802 AIPFA
+802 IS
-807 INKKEDLD
+807 KEDWD
-815 AISTYCRKNIALSRE
+815 E
-830 DWNSIETSWDF
+830 FETSWGF
-841 QRNPMIRDTNSLANS
+841 LGNPLIRLKGKENKVEYVFDK
-856 FVHWKSECEH
+856 WRRECDQ
-866 RFNQMKAN
+866 RFNELKTN
-874 EETLNRLF
+874 EEKINE
-882 IDIYGLHD
+882 I
-890 ILKPDVKD
+890 ILKGFDLQDEVSSLESNKE
-898 SDITVHRVF
+898 ITVRVAN
-907 YEKKTVP
+907 KTRDIQAFV
-914 DNMYKN
+914 
-920 RSSSGTKRKNLSQYA
+920 
-935 STKKSVIKSFLSYA
+935 SYA

-969 EWDPSQYKTYCADED
+969 EWDPSQYKTYPADED

-1022 IADALGNKGSTP
+1022 IADALANKGSTP
-1034 REVIRNYFLND
+1034 RDVIRNYFLND

-1101 QARYQTAIEDVERQL
+1101 QARYQTAIEDIERQL
-1116 VSTSGSEKVRL
+1116 VSASGSEKVRL

-1132 KLKDQAEET
+1132 KLKDQAVET

>member
-34 NMIDA
+34 NMINA
-39 NANSINGVLLSQD
+39 NADSINGVLLSQD
-52 EKKQRRAL
+52 EKIQRRAL
-60 IRQINEKGYD
+60 ISQINEKGYD

-109 FSPEILSEAIN
+109 FKPEIMSEAIN

-137 NKTEELY
+137 NKTEDLY
-144 RYLLIVQCNE
+144 RYLLIVQCND

-367 ARAFDRRFFS
+367 ARAYDRRFFS
-377 RKIQPHVYEIRE
+377 RNIQPHVYEIRE
-389 SNNLDQASL
+389 SNNIDQASL
-398 EQIYQENKN
+398 EEIYQENKN

-414 TTDELYDAK
+414 TLDELYDAK

-436 KLVYDELMSSD
+436 KVIYDELMPSD
-447 SIYDEL
+447 SIYEEL

-510 IEVCGKL
+510 IEVCGRL
-517 TKDIGLYG
+517 TNNNGLYG

-530 SWMFLSSFEK
+530 SWMFLSRFEK
-540 LRNELL
+540 LRKKML
-546 QKTIVSMTHLG
+546 QKTTVNMAHLG
-557 TKAFDEIGGEVVQ
+557 ARAFEEIGGEVVQ
-570 TTSFVMLNICIKKH
+570 TTSFVMLNRNLKNYK
-584 NGVFRRLVGAKS
+584 GVYCRLIEPTTQQG
-596 EQDKEY
+596 KED
-602 LFLNGGNQYITSQEN
+602 LFLSGDSRYESTQSN
-617 FIKLP
+617 FSKIP
-622 GSPISYWAT
+622 GSPVAYWVS
-631 DEIVENYL
+631 DRSFWNFDNL
-639 KFPSLGNLSFV
+639 KNLGDYGQGRIGLITGDTGRFIRFWFEPSLDRIGFDIHSNEES
-650 KKGMFTGNNDLFIR
+650 
-664 NWYEVEFSHI
+664 VESKRRWFPI
-674 DFGLS
+674 Q
-679 DVARVKNK
+679 N
-687 HYVPLNSGG
+687 GG
-696 SFRRWYGNYNY
+696 DFRRWYGNIDSVVNWENDGYEMKFDNYMGKRVRSHNYNGDFAFQRAISWTTISSAQFCCRY
-707 VISFDESH
+707 AENGFIFDTAGPFYIPDDYGDLNVILAYLESKVANYYLTILNPTINFPPGYIQSLPFDEKCK
-715 YDEISNNKGHRNQD
+715 DKEIESYAQD
-729 FYLKKAAT
+729 
-737 WTKITSG
+737 
-744 KFSMR
+744 
-749 LTEPGFINNDSSMA
+749 
-763 IFEKEVPLE
+763 
-772 CITALMNSV
+772 CI
-781 VGQFYLDIENESLNY
+781 DI
-796 TAGNVA
+796 
-802 AIPFA
+802 
-807 INKKEDLD
+807 
-815 AISTYCRKNIALSRE
+815 SRE
-830 DWNSIETSWDF
+830 DWDSFETSWDF
-841 QRNPMIRDTNSLANS
+841 QRHPLIRKTATIKEAFSQ
-856 FVHWKSECEH
+856 WQQECDE
-866 RFNQMKAN
+866 RFNQLKSN
-874 EETLNRLF
+874 EEELNRIF
-882 IDIYGLHD
+882 IDIYGLQDELTPEEEDEDVTVRKADLGRD
-890 ILKPDVKD
+890 I
-898 SDITVHRVF
+898 
-907 YEKKTVP
+907 
-914 DNMYKN
+914 
-920 RSSSGTKRKNLSQYA
+920 RSL
-935 STKKSVIKSFLSYA
+935 ISYA

-955 RYSLDKEGLIYAGG
+955 RYSLDEERLAYAGG
-969 EWDPSQYKTYCADED
+969 DWDSSKYETFIPDKDA
-984 NILPIT
+984 IIPIT
-990 DDDYFEDD
+990 DDEYFVDD
-998 IVDRFVKFVE
+998 IVGRFVEFVRT
-1008 IVYGTDTLEENLKF
+1008 VYGADMLEENLKF
-1022 IADALGNKGSTP
+1022 IADALEEKGSTS
-1034 REVIRNYFLND
+1034 REVIRNYFLNG
-1045 FYKDHCQTYSVT
+1045 FYKDHLKTYQ
-1057 GSGKRPIYWLFDS
+1057 KRPIYWLFDS

-1092 IRTDYVHPQ
+1092 IRMDYVHPQ
-1101 QARYQTAIEDVERQL
+1101 QARYQTAIEDIERQL
-1116 VSTSGSEKVRL
+1116 VSASGSEKARL

-1141 RIFEE
+1141 RNFEE

>member
-24 RAARYGIEKD
+24 RAARYGIDKD

-39 NANSINGVLLSQD
+39 NADSINGVLLSQD

-60 IRQINEKGYD
+60 IRQIDEKGYD

-97 SHIRVFTNENNE
+97 SHIRIFTNENNE

-186 QMVSLIPED
+186 QMVSLILEN
-195 DWKDQVQIIGW
+195 DWKEQVQIIGW

-222 LKKKVKIS
+222 LKKKIKIS

-332 YSTREAA
+332 FSTREAA

-367 ARAFDRRFFS
+367 ARAYDRRFFT
-377 RKIQPHVYEIRE
+377 RNIQPHVYEIRE

-398 EQIYQENKN
+398 EDIYQENKN

-414 TTDELYDAK
+414 TLDELYDAK

-436 KLVYDELMSSD
+436 KLIYDELMPSD
-447 SIYDEL
+447 SIYEEL

-510 IEVCGKL
+510 IEVCGNLSK
-517 TKDIGLYG
+517 KDGLYG

-540 LRNELL
+540 LRKELN
-546 QKTIVSMTHLG
+546 KRDTINMIHLG
-557 TKAFDEIGGEVVQ
+557 ANAFDEITGQVVQ
-570 TTSFVMLNICIKKH
+570 TTAFVKVSNRILGLK
-584 NGVFRRLVGAKS
+584 GSYVRLIEIDG
-596 EQDKEY
+596 ET
-602 LFLNGGNQYITSQEN
+602 NQKN
-617 FIKLP
+617 KFIKEINKTS
-622 GSPISYWAT
+622 SPIIFNIASSFFSNIPGYLIAYW
-631 DEIVENYL
+631 VS
-639 KFPSLGNLSFV
+639 PSLMKLFNSKERISSYSKPLQGTI
-650 KKGMFTGNNDLFIR
+650 TGDNERFLRLWF
-664 NWYEVEFSHI
+664 ETST
-674 DFGLS
+674 
-679 DVARVKNK
+679 
-687 HYVPLNSGG
+687 LNSAVFGNPIKWFPHSKGG
-696 SFRRWYGNYNY
+696 TYRRWYGNRDY
-707 VISFDESH
+707 VINWENDGLEIKEFKDKNGKLRSRPQNVNSFFKPGITWSDLATGKFAARFVPNGSTFDATGPTMTFENSSILEYVLGYINSKPFQSLLDITCPGLH
-715 YDEISNNKGHRNQD
+715 YNNGVIASLPIVVSKDKQNEIEELVKQNVEIS
-729 FYLKKAAT
+729 
-737 WTKITSG
+737 
-744 KFSMR
+744 
-749 LTEPGFINNDSSMA
+749 
-763 IFEKEVPLE
+763 
-772 CITALMNSV
+772 
-781 VGQFYLDIENESLNY
+781 
-796 TAGNVA
+796 
-802 AIPFA
+802 
-807 INKKEDLD
+807 KKEWDSYEL
-815 AISTYCRKNIALSRE
+815 
-830 DWNSIETSWDF
+830 SWDF
-841 QRNPMIRDTNSLANS
+841 VKHPLVEDCSFIKDADIRWEITSKKRYEIL
-856 FVHWKSECEH
+856 KI
-866 RFNQMKAN
+866 N
-874 EETLNRLF
+874 EERINRLF
-882 IDIYGLHD
+882 IELCDLQEELDFTEKNSDVSLRKAEMDKDI
-890 ILKPDVKD
+890 
-898 SDITVHRVF
+898 
-907 YEKKTVP
+907 
-914 DNMYKN
+914 
-920 RSSSGTKRKNLSQYA
+920 RSF
-935 STKKSVIKSFLSYA
+935 ISYA

-969 EWDPSQYKTYCADED
+969 EWDPSQYKTYQADED

-1008 IVYGTDTLEENLKF
+1008 VVYGTDTLEENLKF
-1022 IADALGNKGSTP
+1022 IADALENKGSTS

-1045 FYKDHCQTYSVT
+1045 FFKDHCQTYSVT

-1101 QARYQTAIEDVERQL
+1101 QARYQTAIEDIERQL
-1116 VSTSGSEKVRL
+1116 VSSSGSEKVRL

-1141 RIFEE
+1141 RHFEE

>member
-186 QMVSLIPED
+186 QMVSLIPEE

-289 DAIKQKYSQLKP
+289 DTIKQKYSQLKP

-367 ARAFDRRFFS
+367 ARAYDRRFFS

-389 SNNLDQASL
+389 SNNIDQASL
-398 EQIYQENKN
+398 EYIYQENKN

-414 TTDELYDAK
+414 TLDELYDAK

-436 KLVYDELMSSD
+436 KLVYDELMLSD

-510 IEVCGKL
+510 IEVCGRL
-517 TKDIGLYG
+517 TKESGLYG

-540 LRNELL
+540 LRKEL
-546 QKTIVSMTHLG
+546 QKKTTVNMVHLG
-557 TKAFDEIGGEVVQ
+557 ARAFDEIGGEVVQ
-570 TTSFVMLNICIKKH
+570 TTSFVLSFQHIENYKETYY
-584 NGVFRRLVGAKS
+584 RLIEPTTQQG
-596 EQDKEY
+596 KEKM
-602 LFLNGGNQYITSQEN
+602 FLEGKNRYFTSQDN
-617 FIKLP
+617 FAKIP
-622 GSPISYWAT
+622 GSPIAYWINMAILNVFDNKPIGT
-631 DEIVENYL
+631 YVIS
-639 KFPSLGNLSFV
+639 PSQNI
-650 KKGMFTGNNDLFIR
+650 TGNNNKYTRLFWELNKNNVNKNDKWIFYAKGGNYR
-664 NWYEVEFSHI
+664 KWWGNLETVVNWTKKAREVYQ
-674 DFGLS
+674 FGDGRHASQIINKNYWYKKGITWGLITS
-679 DVARVKNK
+679 SRPSFRIMPENATFDKGGTTIISKDESNYLYIISLLNSKVYSLIASIFNPTLNFPLRDVLNVPLVLDKNKERVKEIASQSISLSK
-687 HYVPLNSGG
+687 TDWD
-696 SFRRWYGNYNY
+696 SF
-707 VISFDESH
+707 
-715 YDEISNNKGHRNQD
+715 
-729 FYLKKAAT
+729 
-737 WTKITSG
+737 
-744 KFSMR
+744 
-749 LTEPGFINNDSSMA
+749 
-763 IFEKEVPLE
+763 
-772 CITALMNSV
+772 
-781 VGQFYLDIENESLNY
+781 
-796 TAGNVA
+796 
-802 AIPFA
+802 
-807 INKKEDLD
+807 
-815 AISTYCRKNIALSRE
+815 
-830 DWNSIETSWDF
+830 ETSWDF
-841 QRNPMIRDTNSLANS
+841 QAHPFILCRKEHNGEPGNN
-856 FVHWKSECEH
+856 FVESGYQFFKQECED
-866 RFNQMKAN
+866 RFCKLKSN
-874 EETLNRLF
+874 EEELNRIF
-882 IDIYGLHD
+882 IDIYGLQD
-890 ILKPDVKD
+890 ELTPEESDG
-898 SDITVHRVF
+898 DITVARV
-907 YEKKTVP
+907 YDEKKDIP
-914 DNMYKN
+914 EDMKN
-920 RSSSGTKRKNLSQYA
+920 NKYVLTKQD
-935 STKKSVIKSFLSYA
+935 VIKSFISYA

-955 RYSLDKEGLIYAGG
+955 RYSLDEERLAYAGG
-969 EWDPSQYKTYCADED
+969 DWDSSKYETFIPDKDA
-984 NILPIT
+984 IIPIT
-990 DDDYFEDD
+990 DDEYFVDD
-998 IVDRFVKFVE
+998 IVGRFVEFVRT
-1008 IVYGTDTLEENLKF
+1008 VYGADMLEENLKF
-1022 IADALGNKGSTP
+1022 IADALEEKGSTS
-1034 REVIRNYFLND
+1034 REVIRNYFLNG
-1045 FYKDHCQTYSVT
+1045 FYKDHLKTYQ
-1057 GSGKRPIYWLFDS
+1057 KRPIYWLFDS

-1101 QARYQTAIEDVERQL
+1101 QARYQTAIEDIERQL
-1116 VSTSGSEKVRL
+1116 VSASRSEKARL

-1141 RIFEE
+1141 RNFEE

>member
-34 NMIDA
+34 NIIDA
-39 NANSINGVLLSQD
+39 NENSINGVLLSQD

-109 FSPEILSEAIN
+109 FRPEILSEAIN
-120 LDFAGLDM
+120 LDFAGLGM

-212 SELKD
+212 TELKD

-275 IDDAKQEADVQAQV
+275 IDDAKQEADVQAQI
-289 DAIKQKYSQLKP
+289 DAIKQKYSQLEP
-301 EEIKCIDPC
+301 EEIRCIDPC
-310 CGSGHIL
+310 CGSGHVL
-317 VYFFDVLMNIYQEYG
+317 VYFFDVLMSIYQEYG

-339 ISIVEN
+339 ISIVAN

-367 ARAFDRRFFS
+367 ARAYDRRFFS

-407 IAPAIKE
+407 IAPAIKK
-414 TTDELYDAK
+414 TLDELYDAK

-436 KLVYDELMSSD
+436 KLVYDELLSTD
-447 SIYDEL
+447 LIYDEL
-453 IQNELIPILEVGQ
+453 IQNELIPILEVAQ

-510 IEVCGKL
+510 IEVCGSL
-517 TKDIGLYG
+517 AKDNGLYG

-530 SWMFLSSFEK
+530 SWMFLSSFKK
-540 LRNELL
+540 LRKEL
-546 QKTIVSMTHLG
+546 QKKTTVNMVHLG
-557 TKAFDEIGGEVVQ
+557 ARAFDEIGGEVVQ
-570 TTSFVMLNICIKKH
+570 TTTFVKLNDYIRDL
-584 NGVFRRLVGAKS
+584 NGKYVRLVEVDGEKNQRNIYLEEISRKS
-596 EQDKEY
+596 
-602 LFLNGGNQYITSQEN
+602 
-617 FIKLP
+617 
-622 GSPISYWAT
+622 
-631 DEIVENYL
+631 
-639 KFPSLGNLSFV
+639 PSLIFCVSDSQF
-650 KKGMFTGNNDLFIR
+650 D
-664 NWYEVEFSHI
+664 HI
-674 DFGLS
+674 
-679 DVARVKNK
+679 
-687 HYVPLNSGG
+687 
-696 SFRRWYGNYNY
+696 
-707 VISFDESH
+707 
-715 YDEISNNKGHRNQD
+715 
-729 FYLKKAAT
+729 
-737 WTKITSG
+737 
-744 KFSMR
+744 
-749 LTEPGFINNDSSMA
+749 PGA
-763 IFEKEVPLE
+763 P
-772 CITALMNSV
+772 
-781 VGQFYLDIENESLNY
+781 
-796 TAGNVA
+796 
-802 AIPFA
+802 
-807 INKKEDLD
+807 
-815 AISTYCRKNIALSRE
+815 IA
-830 DWNSIETSWDF
+830 
-841 QRNPMIRDTNSLANS
+841 
-856 FVHWKSECEH
+856 
-866 RFNQMKAN
+866 
-874 EETLNRLF
+874 
-882 IDIYGLHD
+882 Y
-890 ILKPDVKD
+890 
-898 SDITVHRVF
+898 
-907 YEKKTVP
+907 
-914 DNMYKN
+914 
-920 RSSSGTKRKNLSQYA
+920 
-935 STKKSVIKSFLSYA
+935 
-949 VGCMFG
+949 
-955 RYSLDKEGLIYAGG
+955 
-969 EWDPSQYKTYCADED
+969 
-984 NILPIT
+984 
-990 DDDYFEDD
+990 
-998 IVDRFVKFVE
+998 
-1008 IVYGTDTLEENLKF
+1008 
-1022 IADALGNKGSTP
+1022 
-1034 REVIRNYFLND
+1034 
-1045 FYKDHCQTYSVT
+1045 
-1057 GSGKRPIYWLFDS
+1057 
-1070 GKKNGFKCLIYMHRY
+1070 
-1085 TPDTLAR
+1085 
-1092 IRTDYVHPQ
+1092 
-1101 QARYQTAIEDVERQL
+1101 
-1116 VSTSGSEKVRL
+1116 
-1127 NKRLK
+1127 
-1132 KLKDQAEET
+1132 
-1141 RIFEE
+1141 
-1146 KLHHLADQMID
+1146 
-1157 IDLDDGVKHNY
+1157 
-1168 ALFKDVLAKIK
+1168 

>member
-34 NMIDA
+34 DMIDA
-39 NANSINGVLLSQD
+39 NADSINGVLLSQD

-70 QVVEEVA
+70 KVVEEVA

-109 FSPEILSEAIN
+109 FIPEILSEAIN

-222 LKKKVKIS
+222 LKKKIKIS

-275 IDDAKQEADVQAQV
+275 IDDAKQEADVQAEV

-301 EEIKCIDPC
+301 KEIKCIDPC

-339 ISIVEN
+339 ISIVKN

-377 RKIQPHVYEIRE
+377 RNVQPHVYEIRE
-389 SNNLDQASL
+389 SNNLDQALL
-398 EQIYQENKN
+398 EGIYQENKN

-414 TTDELYDAK
+414 TLKELYDAK
-423 EYGSILQTKQQDW
+423 EYGSILQTKTQDW
-436 KLVYDELMSSD
+436 RAIYEELSSSD
-447 SIYDEL
+447 SIYGEF
-453 IQNELIPILEVGQ
+453 IQNELIPTLEAGQ

-490 LSSYVKKHF
+490 LSSYVEKHF
-499 PNSKADMFAVF
+499 PNSKANMFAVF
-510 IEVCGKL
+510 IEVCGHL
-517 TKDIGLYG
+517 TKKDGLYG

-540 LRNELL
+540 LRKKL
-546 QKTIVSMTHLG
+546 QKKTTVNMVHLG
-557 TKAFDEIGGEVVQ
+557 ARAFDEIGGEVVQ
-570 TTSFVMLNICIKKH
+570 TTSFIKWQNNIPQFLASYI
-584 NGVFRRLVGAKS
+584 RLV
-596 EQDKEY
+596 DI
-602 LFLNGGNQYITSQEN
+602 NGEVNQ
-617 FIKLP
+617 
-622 GSPISYWAT
+622 
-631 DEIVENYL
+631 
-639 KFPSLGNLSFV
+639 
-650 KKGMFTGNNDLFIR
+650 
-664 NWYEVEFSHI
+664 EVALRKILEDHS
-674 DFGLS
+674 
-679 DVARVKNK
+679 NK
-687 HYVPLNSGG
+687 HYFERNSYGFEKIPGIPVAYWISNQLIKDFDDFGDYKVGDIARPLQGLATGDNNTFLRLWFEVCKEKIGNNCKDYHEFCRSGYFYAPYNKG
-696 SFRRWYGNYNY
+696 GAYRKWYGNCDWVIKFDKENYRLLLQQGNHLPSRQFYFKKGVTWSDLATGRFAARFIPSGSVFDTTGPTIPFDDDHYLEYLLGCINSKPFQLFLDITCPGLHYNNG
-707 VISFDESH
+707 VIATLPLPISFEEKYRIDQLVEENISISKEEWDSFEQSWCFMKHPLVRKVDTIEES
-715 YDEISNNKGHRNQD
+715 YSQWEIEANER
-729 FYLKKAAT
+729 YILLK
-737 WTKITSG
+737 S
-744 KFSMR
+744 
-749 LTEPGFINNDSSMA
+749 
-763 IFEKEVPLE
+763 
-772 CITALMNSV
+772 
-781 VGQFYLDIENESLNY
+781 
-796 TAGNVA
+796 
-802 AIPFA
+802 
-807 INKKEDLD
+807 
-815 AISTYCRKNIALSRE
+815 
-830 DWNSIETSWDF
+830 
-841 QRNPMIRDTNSLANS
+841 
-856 FVHWKSECEH
+856 
-866 RFNQMKAN
+866 N
-874 EETLNRLF
+874 EETINRIF
-882 IDIYGLHD
+882 IRIFKLEGELSFEEANEYISLRRANLTHD
-890 ILKPDVKD
+890 I
-898 SDITVHRVF
+898 
-907 YEKKTVP
+907 
-914 DNMYKN
+914 
-920 RSSSGTKRKNLSQYA
+920 RSF
-935 STKKSVIKSFLSYA
+935 ISYA

-955 RYSLDKEGLIYAGG
+955 RYSLDKDGLIFAGG
-969 EWDPSQYKTYCADED
+969 EWDPSQYKTFQADED

-1022 IADALGNKGSTP
+1022 IADALENKGSTP

-1101 QARYQTAIEDVERQL
+1101 QARYQTAIEDIERQL
-1116 VSTSGSEKVRL
+1116 VSASGSEKVRL

>member
-24 RAARYGIEKD
+24 RAARYGIDKD

-39 NANSINGVLLSQD
+39 NADSINGVLLSQD

-70 QVVEEVA
+70 QVVEKVA

-186 QMVSLIPED
+186 QMVSLIPEGN
-195 DWKDQVQIIGW
+195 WKDQVQIIGW

-222 LKKKVKIS
+222 LKKKIKIS

-275 IDDAKQEADVQAQV
+275 IDDAKQEADVQAQL

-339 ISIVEN
+339 ISIVKN

-367 ARAFDRRFFS
+367 ARAYDRRFFS
-377 RKIQPHVYEIRE
+377 RNLQPHVYEIRE
-389 SNNLDQASL
+389 SNNIDQASL
-398 EQIYQENKN
+398 EYIYQENKN

-414 TTDELYDAK
+414 TLDELYDAK

-436 KLVYDELMSSD
+436 KLIYDELMPSD
-447 SIYDEL
+447 SIYEEL

-510 IEVCGKL
+510 IEVCGHL
-517 TKDIGLYG
+517 TKKDGLYG

-540 LRNELL
+540 LRRQL
-546 QKTIVSMTHLG
+546 QKRTTVNMVHLG
-557 TKAFDEIGGEVVQ
+557 ARAFDEIGGEVVQ
-570 TTSFVMLNICIKKH
+570 TTSFVLSFQHIKNYK
-584 NGVFRRLVGAKS
+584 GTYCRLIEPTTQLG
-596 EQDKEY
+596 KETI
-602 LFLNGGNQYITSQEN
+602 FLEGKNRYFTSQAN
-617 FIKLP
+617 FTKIP
-622 GSPISYWAT
+622 GSPIAYWIDMPIFNIFDNKPIGT
-631 DEIVENYL
+631 YVIS
-639 KFPSLGNLSFV
+639 PSQNV
-650 KKGMFTGNNDLFIR
+650 TGNNNKYTRLFWEL
-664 NWYEVEFSHI
+664 NK
-674 DFGLS
+674 S
-679 DVARVKNK
+679 DVNKKDKWIFYAKGGNYRKWWGNLETVVNWTNKAREVYQFGDGIHASQIINKSYWYKKGITWGLITSSRPSFRIMPKNATFDKGGTTIISKDESNYLYILSLLNSKVYSLIASIFNPTLNFQLRDVLNVPLIFDENKERVK
-687 HYVPLNSGG
+687 
-696 SFRRWYGNYNY
+696 
-707 VISFDESH
+707 
-715 YDEISNNKGHRNQD
+715 
-729 FYLKKAAT
+729 
-737 WTKITSG
+737 KITSQSISLS
-744 KFSMR
+744 K
-749 LTEPGFINNDSSMA
+749 IDWDS
-763 IFEKEVPLE
+763 F
-772 CITALMNSV
+772 
-781 VGQFYLDIENESLNY
+781 
-796 TAGNVA
+796 
-802 AIPFA
+802 
-807 INKKEDLD
+807 
-815 AISTYCRKNIALSRE
+815 
-830 DWNSIETSWDF
+830 ETSWDF
-841 QRNPMIRDTNSLANS
+841 KVNPLIKWQRKLWPVTQNGVVMHSYYGYDPVVSCPLEYCYMLWQR
-856 FVHWKSECEH
+856 ECNE
-866 RFNQMKAN
+866 RFNKQKVN
-874 EETLNRLF
+874 EEELNRIF
-882 IDIYGLHD
+882 INVYGLQDVLTPEEEDKDVSIRKADLGRD
-890 ILKPDVKD
+890 I
-898 SDITVHRVF
+898 
-907 YEKKTVP
+907 
-914 DNMYKN
+914 
-920 RSSSGTKRKNLSQYA
+920 RSF
-935 STKKSVIKSFLSYA
+935 ISYA
-949 VGCMFG
+949 AGCMFG

-969 EWDPSQYKTYCADED
+969 EWDPSQYKTYPADED

-1008 IVYGTDTLEENLKF
+1008 VVYGTDTLEENLKF
-1022 IADALGNKGSTP
+1022 IADALGNKGFTP

-1101 QARYQTAIEDVERQL
+1101 QARYQTAIEDIERQL
-1116 VSTSGSEKVRL
+1116 VSANGSEKVRL

>member
-19 TRVAQ
+19 ARVAQ

-39 NANSINGVLLSQD
+39 NADSINGALLSQD

-128 QKVYQLQDE
+128 QKVYQLQDD

-222 LKKKVKIS
+222 LKKKIKIS
-230 KDSIPAA
+230 KDSVPAA

-367 ARAFDRRFFS
+367 ARAYDRRFFS
-377 RKIQPHVYEIRE
+377 RNLQPHVYEIRE
-389 SNNLDQASL
+389 SNNIDQASL
-398 EQIYQENKN
+398 EYIYQENKN

-414 TTDELYDAK
+414 TLDELYDAK

-436 KLVYDELMSSD
+436 KAIYDELSS
-447 SIYDEL
+447 SGLIYDEL
-453 IQNELIPILEVGQ
+453 IQNELIPVLKVGQ
-466 ALSQQYDVVVTNPPY
+466 ALSQRYDVVVTNPPY

-490 LSSYVKKHF
+490 LSGYVKKHY

-510 IEVCGKL
+510 IEVCGNLSK
-517 TKDIGLYG
+517 KDGLYG
-525 MITQQ
+525 IITQQ

-540 LRNELL
+540 LRRQLQ
-546 QKTIVSMTHLG
+546 QKTTINMVHLG
-557 TKAFDEIGGEVVQ
+557 ARAFDEISGEVVQ
-570 TTSFVMLNICIKKH
+570 TTAFVKLNDKISPLK
-584 NGVFRRLVGAKS
+584 GTYVRLVEVNGENNQQKRLL
-596 EQDKEY
+596 KE
-602 LFLNGGNQYITSQEN
+602 I
-617 FIKLP
+617 
-622 GSPISYWAT
+622 
-631 DEIVENYL
+631 
-639 KFPSLGNLSFV
+639 
-650 KKGMFTGNNDLFIR
+650 
-664 NWYEVEFSHI
+664 
-674 DFGLS
+674 
-679 DVARVKNK
+679 
-687 HYVPLNSGG
+687 
-696 SFRRWYGNYNY
+696 
-707 VISFDESH
+707 
-715 YDEISNNKGHRNQD
+715 
-729 FYLKKAAT
+729 
-737 WTKITSG
+737 
-744 KFSMR
+744 
-749 LTEPGFINNDSSMA
+749 
-763 IFEKEVPLE
+763 
-772 CITALMNSV
+772 
-781 VGQFYLDIENESLNY
+781 
-796 TAGNVA
+796 
-802 AIPFA
+802 
-807 INKKEDLD
+807 
-815 AISTYCRKNIALSRE
+815 
-830 DWNSIETSWDF
+830 
-841 QRNPMIRDTNSLANS
+841 
-856 FVHWKSECEH
+856 
-866 RFNQMKAN
+866 
-874 EETLNRLF
+874 
-882 IDIYGLHD
+882 
-890 ILKPDVKD
+890 
-898 SDITVHRVF
+898 
-907 YEKKTVP
+907 
-914 DNMYKN
+914 
-920 RSSSGTKRKNLSQYA
+920 
-935 STKKSVIKSFLSYA
+935 STKKSSLIYFASNSIFKEIPGLPIAYWVSKNVIDNFSRGTTLEKISDFPGSQHKTADNEKYLRCWFEIDYNDIGAKWISYAKGGPFRKWYGNLSLVVDWSEEAIEFYKENKTSNMIDQKYWFKEGITYTSLTSRKNNSFRYLPAIGVFDIKGPSFVNVDHLYYVLALFNSKVAGLYLSIFNSTITLQVRDVKAVPVIIDQGFLSEISTLSKENVELAKFDWDSDVISWNFQKHPLIKDTSKKISDNVEKYRNICIEKFEKMKHNEERLNSLFVKIYNLESEIAPNVDDDLISIRIPTIKESITSFVDYA

-969 EWDPSQYKTYCADED
+969 EWDPSQYKTYCPDED

-1022 IADALGNKGSTP
+1022 IADTLGNKGSTP

-1101 QARYQTAIEDVERQL
+1101 QARYQTAIEDIERQL
-1116 VSTSGSEKVRL
+1116 VSASGSEKVRL

>member
-1 MEKNAIKKFAVWA
+1 MEKNSIKKFAVWA

-34 NMIDA
+34 NMINV
-39 NANSINGVLLSQD
+39 NADSINGVLLSQD
-52 EKKQRRAL
+52 EKIQRRAL

-109 FSPEILSEAIN
+109 FKPEILSEAIN
-120 LDFAGLDM
+120 LDFAGLDI

-186 QMVSLIPED
+186 QMVSLIPEE

-275 IDDAKQEADVQAQV
+275 IDDAKQEVDVQAQV

-367 ARAFDRRFFS
+367 AREFDRRFFS
-377 RKIQPHVYEIRE
+377 RNVQPHVYEIRE
-389 SNNLDQASL
+389 SNNLDQALL
-398 EQIYQENKN
+398 EGIYQENKN

-414 TTDELYDAK
+414 ILKELYDAK
-423 EYGSILQTKQQDW
+423 EYGSILQTKTQDW
-436 KLVYDELMSSD
+436 RAIYEELSSSD
-447 SIYDEL
+447 SIYGEF
-453 IQNELIPILEVGQ
+453 IQNELIPILESGQ

-510 IEVCGKL
+510 IEVCGRL
-517 TKDIGLYG
+517 TKESGLYG

-540 LRNELL
+540 LRKEL
-546 QKTIVSMTHLG
+546 QKKTTINMVHLG
-557 TKAFDEIGGEVVQ
+557 ARAFDEIGGEVVQ
-570 TTSFVMLNICIKKH
+570 TTSFVLSFQHIENYK
-584 NGVFRRLVGAKS
+584 GTYYRLIDPTTQQG
-596 EQDKEY
+596 KEKM
-602 LFLNGGNQYITSQEN
+602 FLEGKNRYFTSQDN
-617 FIKLP
+617 FAKIP
-622 GSPISYWAT
+622 GSPIAYWINMAILNVFDNKPIGT
-631 DEIVENYL
+631 YVIS
-639 KFPSLGNLSFV
+639 PSQNI
-650 KKGMFTGNNDLFIR
+650 TGNNNKYTRLFWELNKNNVNKNDKWIFYAKGGNYR
-664 NWYEVEFSHI
+664 KWWGNLETVVNWTKKAREVYQ
-674 DFGLS
+674 FGDGRHASQIINKNYWYKKGITWGLITS
-679 DVARVKNK
+679 SRPSFRIMPENATFDKGGTTIISKDESNYLYIISLLNSKVYSLIASIFNPTLNFQLRDVLNVPLVLDKNKERVKEIASQSISLSK
-687 HYVPLNSGG
+687 TDWD
-696 SFRRWYGNYNY
+696 SF
-707 VISFDESH
+707 
-715 YDEISNNKGHRNQD
+715 
-729 FYLKKAAT
+729 
-737 WTKITSG
+737 
-744 KFSMR
+744 
-749 LTEPGFINNDSSMA
+749 
-763 IFEKEVPLE
+763 
-772 CITALMNSV
+772 
-781 VGQFYLDIENESLNY
+781 
-796 TAGNVA
+796 
-802 AIPFA
+802 
-807 INKKEDLD
+807 
-815 AISTYCRKNIALSRE
+815 
-830 DWNSIETSWDF
+830 ETSWDF
-841 QRNPMIRDTNSLANS
+841 QAHPFILCRKEHNGEPGNN
-856 FVHWKSECEH
+856 FVESGYQFFKQECED
-866 RFNQMKAN
+866 RFCKLKSN
-874 EETLNRLF
+874 EEELNRIF
-882 IDIYGLHD
+882 IDIYGLQD
-890 ILKPDVKD
+890 ELTPEESDG
-898 SDITVHRVF
+898 DITVARV
-907 YEKKTVP
+907 YDKKKDIP
-914 DNMYKN
+914 EEMKN
-920 RSSSGTKRKNLSQYA
+920 NKYVLTKQD
-935 STKKSVIKSFLSYA
+935 VIKSFISYA

-955 RYSLDKEGLIYAGG
+955 RYSLDEERLAYAGG
-969 EWDPSQYKTYCADED
+969 DWDSSKYETFIPDKDA
-984 NILPIT
+984 IIPIT
-990 DDDYFEDD
+990 DDEYFVDD
-998 IVDRFVKFVE
+998 IVGRFVEFVRT
-1008 IVYGTDTLEENLKF
+1008 VYGADMLEENLKF
-1022 IADALGNKGSTP
+1022 IADALEEKGSTS
-1034 REVIRNYFLND
+1034 REVIRNYFLNG
-1045 FYKDHCQTYSVT
+1045 FYKDHLKTYQ
-1057 GSGKRPIYWLFDS
+1057 KRPIYWLFDS

-1101 QARYQTAIEDVERQL
+1101 QARYQTAIEDIERQL
-1116 VSTSGSEKVRL
+1116 VSASGSEKARL

-1141 RIFEE
+1141 RNFEE

>member
-1 MEKNAIKKFAVWA
+1 MEKNSIKKFAVWA

-34 NMIDA
+34 NMINV
-39 NANSINGVLLSQD
+39 NADSINGVLLSQD
-52 EKKQRRAL
+52 EKIQRRAL

-109 FSPEILSEAIN
+109 FKPEILSEAIN
-120 LDFAGLDM
+120 LDFAGLDI
-128 QKVYQLQDE
+128 QKVCQLQDE

-222 LKKKVKIS
+222 LKKKIKIS

-289 DAIKQKYSQLKP
+289 DTIKQKYSQLKP

-367 ARAFDRRFFS
+367 ARAYDRRFF
-377 RKIQPHVYEIRE
+377 RRNVQPHVYEIQE
-389 SNNLDQASL
+389 SNNLDVALL
-398 EQIYQENKN
+398 EGVYKEHNDVAN
-407 IAPAIKE
+407 AIKR
-414 TTDELYDAK
+414 TLDELYDAK
-423 EYGSILQTKQQDW
+423 EYGSILQIEPQDW
-436 KLVYDELMSSD
+436 DTICKKVSSGS
-447 SIYDEL
+447 SIYGEFV
-453 IQNELIPILEVGQ
+453 QNSLIPLLKMAQV
-466 ALSQQYDVVVTNPPY
+466 LSQQYEIVVTNPPY
-481 MGSSGMDKK
+481 LSSGNMNRK
-490 LSSYVKKHF
+490 LANFLKRKYPK
-499 PNSKADMFAVF
+499 SKANTYASF
-510 IEVCGKL
+510 ISRCASFTL
-517 TKDIGLYG
+517 DYG
-525 MITQQ
+525 IFSMITME
-530 SWMFLSSFEK
+530 SWMFLSSFRELREK
-540 LRNELL
+540 MIQSSTVINL
-546 QKTIVSMTHLG
+546 IHMPYLG
-557 TKAFDEIGGEVVQ
+557 RGRTSLGINFGTSAFSISKNRISGYKAQYE
-570 TTSFVMLNICIKKH
+570 
-584 NGVFRRLVGAKS
+584 
-596 EQDKEY
+596 
-602 LFLNGGNQYITSQEN
+602 YITYKEIDDVGIPLEFPTINNRWRTYKQEN
-617 FIKLP
+617 FTKIP
-622 GSPISYWAT
+622 GSPIAYWIDMSILNIFDNKPIGT
-631 DEIVENYL
+631 YVIS
-639 KFPSLGNLSFV
+639 PSQNV
-650 KKGMFTGNNDLFIR
+650 TGNNNKYTRLFWELNKNEVNKKDKWIFYAKGGNYR
-664 NWYEVEFSHI
+664 KWWGNLETVVNWTNKAREVYQ
-674 DFGLS
+674 FGDGRHASQIINKSYWYKKGITWGLITSSRPSFRIMPKNATFDKGGTTIISKDESNYLYILS
-679 DVARVKNK
+679 LLNSKVYSLIASIFNPTLNFQLRDVLNVPLIFDENKERVK
-687 HYVPLNSGG
+687 
-696 SFRRWYGNYNY
+696 
-707 VISFDESH
+707 
-715 YDEISNNKGHRNQD
+715 
-729 FYLKKAAT
+729 
-737 WTKITSG
+737 KITSQSISLS
-744 KFSMR
+744 K
-749 LTEPGFINNDSSMA
+749 IDWDS
-763 IFEKEVPLE
+763 F
-772 CITALMNSV
+772 
-781 VGQFYLDIENESLNY
+781 
-796 TAGNVA
+796 
-802 AIPFA
+802 
-807 INKKEDLD
+807 
-815 AISTYCRKNIALSRE
+815 
-830 DWNSIETSWDF
+830 ETSWDF
-841 QRNPMIRDTNSLANS
+841 KVNPLIKWQRKLWPVNQNGVVMHSYYGYDPIVSCPLEYCYMLWQR
-856 FVHWKSECEH
+856 ECNE
-866 RFNQMKAN
+866 RFNRQKVN
-874 EETLNRLF
+874 EEELNRIF
-882 IDIYGLHD
+882 INIYGLQDVLTPGEEDKDVSIRKADLGRD
-890 ILKPDVKD
+890 I
-898 SDITVHRVF
+898 
-907 YEKKTVP
+907 
-914 DNMYKN
+914 
-920 RSSSGTKRKNLSQYA
+920 RSF
-935 STKKSVIKSFLSYA
+935 ISYA

-969 EWDPSQYKTYCADED
+969 EWDPSQYKTYCPDED

-1070 GKKNGFKCLIYMHRY
+1070 GKKSGFKCLIYMHRY

-1101 QARYQTAIEDVERQL
+1101 QARYQTAIEDIERQL
-1116 VSTSGSEKVRL
+1116 VSASGSEKVRL

>member
-1 MEKNAIKKFAVWA
+1 MEKNSIKKFAVWA

-34 NMIDA
+34 NMINV
-39 NANSINGVLLSQD
+39 NADSINGVLLSQD

-70 QVVEEVA
+70 QIVEEVA

-109 FSPEILSEAIN
+109 FRPEILSEAIN

-212 SELKD
+212 SELKN

-222 LKKKVKIS
+222 LKKKIKIS

-275 IDDAKQEADVQAQV
+275 IDDAKQEVDVQAQV

-332 YSTREAA
+332 FSTREAA

-367 ARAFDRRFFS
+367 ARAYDRRFFT
-377 RKIQPHVYEIRE
+377 RNIQPHVYEIRE

-398 EQIYQENKN
+398 EDIYQENKN

-414 TTDELYDAK
+414 TLDELYDAK
-423 EYGSILQTKQQDW
+423 EYGSILQTKQQNW
-436 KLVYDELMSSD
+436 KVIYDELSSSD

-466 ALSQQYDVVVTNPPY
+466 ALSQQFDVVVTNPPY

-490 LSSYVKKHF
+490 LNSYVKKHF

-510 IEVCGKL
+510 IEVCGRL
-517 TKDIGLYG
+517 TKDNGLYG

-530 SWMFLSSFEK
+530 SWMFLTRFER
-540 LRNELL
+540 LRKALL
-546 QKTIVSMTHLG
+546 ERTTVNMVHLG
-557 TKAFDEIGGEVVQ
+557 ARAFDEINGEVVQ
-570 TTSFVMLNICIKKH
+570 TTTFIKINNYIKDFVTPYI
-584 NGVFRRLVGAKS
+584 RLVSINSEYNQEKALRQVIVDNESELYFEKKVNGFQKIPGIPIAYWVSDQLAQDFDNTNLGDIACPRQGIATGDNDTFLRLWFEVNASKIGTNFHSYEEFKS
-596 EQDKEY
+596 SPY
-602 LFLNGGNQYITSQEN
+602 LYA
-617 FIKLP
+617 P
-622 GSPISYWAT
+622 Y
-631 DEIVENYL
+631 
-639 KFPSLGNLSFV
+639 
-650 KKGMFTGNNDLFIR
+650 
-664 NWYEVEFSHI
+664 
-674 DFGLS
+674 
-679 DVARVKNK
+679 NK
-687 HYVPLNSGG
+687 GG
-696 SFRRWYGNYNY
+696 SFKKWYGN
-707 VISFDESH
+707 
-715 YDEISNNKGHRNQD
+715 R
-729 FYLKKAAT
+729 
-737 WTKITSG
+737 
-744 KFSMR
+744 
-749 LTEPGFINNDSSMA
+749 
-763 IFEKEVPLE
+763 
-772 CITALMNSV
+772 
-781 VGQFYLDIENESLNY
+781 
-796 TAGNVA
+796 
-802 AIPFA
+802 
-807 INKKEDLD
+807 
-815 AISTYCRKNIALSRE
+815 
-830 DWNSIETSWDF
+830 DW
-841 QRNPMIRDTNSLANS
+841 
-856 FVHWKSECEH
+856 
-866 RFNQMKAN
+866 
-874 EETLNRLF
+874 
-882 IDIYGLHD
+882 
-890 ILKPDVKD
+890 
-898 SDITVHRVF
+898 
-907 YEKKTVP
+907 
-914 DNMYKN
+914 
-920 RSSSGTKRKNLSQYA
+920 
-935 STKKSVIKSFLSYA
+935 VIKFDQISYHT
-949 VGCMFG
+949 
-955 RYSLDKEGLIYAGG
+955 LIANFP
-969 EWDPSQYKTYCADED
+969 EQSNSSP
-984 NILPIT
+984 L
-990 DDDYFEDD
+990 
-998 IVDRFVKFVE
+998 R
-1008 IVYGTDTLEENLKF
+1008 
-1022 IADALGNKGSTP
+1022 
-1034 REVIRNYFLND
+1034 
-1045 FYKDHCQTYSVT
+1045 
-1057 GSGKRPIYWLFDS
+1057 
-1070 GKKNGFKCLIYMHRY
+1070 KC
-1085 TPDTLAR
+1085 PK
-1092 IRTDYVHPQ
+1092 P
-1101 QARYQTAIEDVERQL
+1101 
-1116 VSTSGSEKVRL
+1116 
-1127 NKRLK
+1127 
-1132 KLKDQAEET
+1132 
-1141 RIFEE
+1141 
-1146 KLHHLADQMID
+1146 
-1157 IDLDDGVKHNY
+1157 
-1168 ALFKDVLAKIK
+1168 AKILYF

>member
-14 RTELL
+14 RNELL

-39 NANSINGVLLSQD
+39 NADSINGVLLSRD

-97 SHIRVFTNENNE
+97 SHIRVFINENNE

-222 LKKKVKIS
+222 LKKKIKIS

-310 CGSGHIL
+310 CGSGHVL

-367 ARAFDRRFFS
+367 ARAYDRRFFS
-377 RKIQPHVYEIRE
+377 RNIQPHVYEIRE
-389 SNNLDQASL
+389 SNNIDQASL
-398 EQIYQENKN
+398 EDIYQENKN

-414 TTDELYDAK
+414 TLDELYDAK

-436 KLVYDELMSSD
+436 KLVYDELLSSD

-453 IQNELIPILEVGQ
+453 IQNELIPILEVAQ

-481 MGSSGMDKK
+481 MGSLGMDKK

-510 IEVCGKL
+510 IEVCGNLSK
-517 TKDIGLYG
+517 KDGLYG
-525 MITQQ
+525 IITQQ

-540 LRNELL
+540 LRRQLQ
-546 QKTIVSMTHLG
+546 QKTTINMVHLG
-557 TKAFDEIGGEVVQ
+557 ARAFDEISGEVVQ
-570 TTSFVMLNICIKKH
+570 TTAFVNLNDKIFTLKGTYARLVEVNGENNQQKRLLKEISTKKSSLIYFASNSSFKEIPGLPIAYWVSKNVIDNFSRGTTLEKISDFPGSQHKTADNEKYLRCWFEIDYNDIGAKWISYAKGGPFRKWYGNLSLVVDWSEEAIEFYKENKTSNMIDQKYWFKEGITYTSVTSRKNNSFRYLPPVGVFDIKGPSFVNVDHLYYVLALFNSKVAGLYLSIFNSTITLQVRDVKAVPVIIDQGLLSEISTLSKENVELAKFDWDSDVNSWNFQKHPLIKDTSKKISDNVEKYRNICIKKFEQMKH
-584 NGVFRRLVGAKS
+584 NEERLNSLFVKIYNLES
-596 EQDKEY
+596 EIAPNVDDDLISIRIPTIKES
-602 LFLNGGNQYITSQEN
+602 ITS
-617 FIKLP
+617 
-622 GSPISYWAT
+622 
-631 DEIVENYL
+631 
-639 KFPSLGNLSFV
+639 FV
-650 KKGMFTGNNDLFIR
+650 D
-664 NWYEVEFSHI
+664 
-674 DFGLS
+674 
-679 DVARVKNK
+679 
-687 HYVPLNSGG
+687 
-696 SFRRWYGNYNY
+696 
-707 VISFDESH
+707 
-715 YDEISNNKGHRNQD
+715 
-729 FYLKKAAT
+729 
-737 WTKITSG
+737 
-744 KFSMR
+744 
-749 LTEPGFINNDSSMA
+749 
-763 IFEKEVPLE
+763 
-772 CITALMNSV
+772 
-781 VGQFYLDIENESLNY
+781 
-796 TAGNVA
+796 
-802 AIPFA
+802 
-807 INKKEDLD
+807 
-815 AISTYCRKNIALSRE
+815 
-830 DWNSIETSWDF
+830 
-841 QRNPMIRDTNSLANS
+841 
-856 FVHWKSECEH
+856 
-866 RFNQMKAN
+866 
-874 EETLNRLF
+874 
-882 IDIYGLHD
+882 
-890 ILKPDVKD
+890 
-898 SDITVHRVF
+898 
-907 YEKKTVP
+907 
-914 DNMYKN
+914 
-920 RSSSGTKRKNLSQYA
+920 
-935 STKKSVIKSFLSYA
+935 YA
-949 VGCMFG
+949 VSCMFG

-969 EWDPSQYKTYCADED
+969 EWDPSQYKTYRADED

-990 DDDYFEDD
+990 DDDYFKDD

-1008 IVYGTDTLEENLKF
+1008 VVYGTDTLEENLKF

-1034 REVIRNYFLND
+1034 RDVIRNYFLND
-1045 FYKDHCQTYSVT
+1045 FFKDHCQTYSIT

-1101 QARYQTAIEDVERQL
+1101 QARYQTAIEDIERQL
-1116 VSTSGSEKVRL
+1116 VSASGSEKVRL

>member
-34 NMIDA
+34 DMIDA
-39 NANSINGVLLSQD
+39 NADSINGVLLSQD

-109 FSPEILSEAIN
+109 FIPEILSEAIN

-178 LRDGSVLE
+178 LRNGSVLE

-222 LKKKVKIS
+222 LKKKIKIS

-339 ISIVEN
+339 ISIVKN

-367 ARAFDRRFFS
+367 ARAYDRRFFS
-377 RKIQPHVYEIRE
+377 RNIQPHVYEIRE
-389 SNNLDQASL
+389 SNNIDQASL
-398 EQIYQENKN
+398 EEIYQENKN

-414 TTDELYDAK
+414 TLDELYDAK

-490 LSSYVKKHF
+490 LSSYVKKHY

-510 IEVCGKL
+510 IEVCGRL
-517 TKDIGLYG
+517 TKDNGLYG

-540 LRNELL
+540 LRKEL
-546 QKTIVSMTHLG
+546 QKQEIINMVHLG
-557 TKAFDEIGGEVVQ
+557 AHAFEEIGGEVVQ
-570 TTSFVMLNICIKKH
+570 TTSFVLSNNSMQNYIGTYC
-584 NGVFRRLVGAKS
+584 RLIEPTTQLG
-596 EQDKEY
+596 KETI
-602 LFLNGGNQYITSQEN
+602 FLEGKNRYFTSQVN
-617 FIKLP
+617 FTKIP
-622 GSPISYWAT
+622 GSPIAYWIDMPIFNIFDNKPIGT
-631 DEIVENYL
+631 YVIS
-639 KFPSLGNLSFV
+639 PSQNV
-650 KKGMFTGNNDLFIR
+650 TGNNNKYTRLFWELNKNEVNKKDKWIFYAKGGNYR
-664 NWYEVEFSHI
+664 KWWGNLETVVNWTNKAREVYQ
-674 DFGLS
+674 FGDGRHASQIINKSYWYKKGITWGLITSSRPSFRIMPKNATFDKGGTTIISKDESNYLYILS
-679 DVARVKNK
+679 LLNSKVYSLIASIFNPTLNFQLRDVLNVPLIFDENKERVK
-687 HYVPLNSGG
+687 
-696 SFRRWYGNYNY
+696 
-707 VISFDESH
+707 
-715 YDEISNNKGHRNQD
+715 
-729 FYLKKAAT
+729 
-737 WTKITSG
+737 KITSQSISLS
-744 KFSMR
+744 K
-749 LTEPGFINNDSSMA
+749 IDWDS
-763 IFEKEVPLE
+763 F
-772 CITALMNSV
+772 
-781 VGQFYLDIENESLNY
+781 
-796 TAGNVA
+796 
-802 AIPFA
+802 
-807 INKKEDLD
+807 
-815 AISTYCRKNIALSRE
+815 
-830 DWNSIETSWDF
+830 ETSWDF
-841 QRNPMIRDTNSLANS
+841 KVNPLIKWQRKLWPVNQNGVVMYSYYGYDPIVSCPLEYCYMLWQR
-856 FVHWKSECEH
+856 ECNE
-866 RFNQMKAN
+866 RFNRQKVN
-874 EETLNRLF
+874 EEELNRIF
-882 IDIYGLHD
+882 INIYGLQDVLTPGEEDKDVSIRKADLGRD
-890 ILKPDVKD
+890 I
-898 SDITVHRVF
+898 
-907 YEKKTVP
+907 
-914 DNMYKN
+914 
-920 RSSSGTKRKNLSQYA
+920 RSF
-935 STKKSVIKSFLSYA
+935 ISYA

-969 EWDPSQYKTYCADED
+969 EWDPSQYKTCCPDED

-1101 QARYQTAIEDVERQL
+1101 QARYQTAIEDIERQL
-1116 VSTSGSEKVRL
+1116 VSASGSEKVRL

-1146 KLHHLADQMID
+1146 KLHHLADQMIN

>member
-1 MEKNAIKKFAVWA
+1 MEKNSIKKFAVWA

-34 NMIDA
+34 NMINV
-39 NANSINGVLLSQD
+39 NADSINGVLLSQD
-52 EKKQRRAL
+52 EKIQRRAL

-109 FSPEILSEAIN
+109 FKPEILSEAIN
-120 LDFAGLDM
+120 LDFAGLDI

-222 LKKKVKIS
+222 LKKKIKIS

-275 IDDAKQEADVQAQV
+275 IDDAKQEADVEAQV

-377 RKIQPHVYEIRE
+377 RNVQPHVYEIRE
-389 SNNLDQASL
+389 SNNLDQALL
-398 EQIYQENKN
+398 EGIYQENKN

-414 TTDELYDAK
+414 ILKELYDAK
-423 EYGSILQTKQQDW
+423 EYGSILQTKTQDW
-436 KLVYDELMSSD
+436 RAIYEELSSSD
-447 SIYDEL
+447 SIYGEF
-453 IQNELIPILEVGQ
+453 IQNELIPILESGQ

-499 PNSKADMFAVF
+499 PNSKANMFAVF
-510 IEVCGKL
+510 IEVCGRL
-517 TKDIGLYG
+517 TNNNGLYG

-540 LRNELL
+540 LRKKML
-546 QKTIVSMTHLG
+546 QKTTVNMAHLG
-557 TKAFDEIGGEVVQ
+557 ARAFEEIGGEVVQ
-570 TTSFVMLNICIKKH
+570 TTSFVMLNRNLKNYK
-584 NGVFRRLVGAKS
+584 GVYCRLIEPTTQQG
-596 EQDKEY
+596 KED
-602 LFLNGGNQYITSQEN
+602 LFLSGDSRYESSQSN
-617 FIKLP
+617 FFKIP
-622 GSPISYWAT
+622 GSPVAYWAS
-631 DEIVENYL
+631 EQML
-639 KFPSLGNLSFV
+639 KCYDSKKIYDYARPCKGIDTGDNSIFLRFWEEVVFEKMFCPDGHKPSDKDFRIKKWFPYN
-650 KKGMFTGNNDLFIR
+650 KG
-664 NWYEVEFSHI
+664 
-674 DFGLS
+674 
-679 DVARVKNK
+679 
-687 HYVPLNSGG
+687 GG
-696 SFRRWYGNYNY
+696 YRKWYGNNEY
-707 VISFDESH
+707 VLDWSENGSKLQKFSK
-715 YDEISNNKGHRNQD
+715 SNLRNKDVYFKEGI
-729 FYLKKAAT
+729 T
-737 WTKITSG
+737 WSTITSG
-744 KFSMR
+744 ISSFRFFM
-749 LTEPGFINNDSSMA
+749 PGFLFDNGGSCLFTTNDLAYIQGFLNSNVCKAFLTVQPTINTQPGNIGA
-763 IFEKEVPLE
+763 LPL
-772 CITALMNSV
+772 LQSDMSV
-781 VGQFYLDIENESLNY
+781 SVDNIVF
-796 TAGNVA
+796 
-802 AIPFA
+802 
-807 INKKEDLD
+807 
-815 AISTYCRKNIALSRE
+815 KNRSISRE
-830 DWNSIETSWDF
+830 DWDSFETSWDF
-841 QRNPMIRDTNSLANS
+841 QRHPLIRKTATIKEAFSQ
-856 FVHWKSECEH
+856 WQRECNN
-866 RFNQMKAN
+866 RFNQLKAN
-874 EETLNRLF
+874 EEKLNRIF
-882 IDIYGLHD
+882 IDIYGLKDELTPEEDDKDVTVRKADLGRD
-890 ILKPDVKD
+890 IRLFV
-898 SDITVHRVF
+898 
-907 YEKKTVP
+907 
-914 DNMYKN
+914 
-920 RSSSGTKRKNLSQYA
+920 
-935 STKKSVIKSFLSYA
+935 SYA

-969 EWDPSQYKTYCADED
+969 EWDPSQYKTYQPDED

-1008 IVYGTDTLEENLKF
+1008 VVYGSDTLEENLKF
-1022 IADALGNKGSTP
+1022 IADALENKGSTP
-1034 REVIRNYFLND
+1034 REVIRNYFLNN
-1045 FYKDHCQTYSVT
+1045 FFKDHCQTYSVT

-1101 QARYQTAIEDVERQL
+1101 QARYQTAIEDIERQL
-1116 VSTSGSEKVRL
+1116 VSASGSEKARL

-1141 RIFEE
+1141 RNFEE

>member
-14 RTELL
+14 RAELL

-24 RAARYGIEKD
+24 RAARYGIDKD

-39 NANSINGVLLSQD
+39 NADSINGVLLSQD

-60 IRQINEKGYD
+60 IRQIDEKGYD

-97 SHIRVFTNENNE
+97 SHIRIFTNENNE

-178 LRDGSVLE
+178 LREGSVLE

-195 DWKDQVQIIGW
+195 NWKDQVQIIGW

-222 LKKKVKIS
+222 LKKKIKIS

-275 IDDAKQEADVQAQV
+275 IDDAKQEADVQAEV

-301 EEIKCIDPC
+301 EKIKCIDPC

-339 ISIVEN
+339 ISIVKN

-367 ARAFDRRFFS
+367 ARAYDRRFFS
-377 RKIQPHVYEIRE
+377 RNIQPHVYEIRE

-414 TTDELYDAK
+414 TLDELYDAK
-423 EYGSILQTKQQDW
+423 ESGSILQTKQQDW
-436 KLVYDELMSSD
+436 KLIYDELMPSD
-447 SIYDEL
+447 SIYEEL

-510 IEVCGKL
+510 IEVCGRL
-517 TKDIGLYG
+517 TKDNGLYG

-530 SWMFLSSFEK
+530 SWMFLTRFEG
-540 LRNELL
+540 LRKSLL
-546 QKTIVSMTHLG
+546 KRTTVNMVHLG
-557 TKAFDEIGGEVVQ
+557 ARAFDEINGEVVQ
-570 TTSFVMLNICIKKH
+570 TTTFIKTNKYIKKY
-584 NGVFRRLVGAKS
+584 VTPYIRLVNINS
-596 EQDKEY
+596 EYNQEKALRQVIVDHESELYFEKKDNVFQKIPGIPIAYWVSDQLAQDFDNANLGDIACPRQGIATGDNDTFLRLWFEVNASKIGTNCHSYEEFKRSPY
-602 LFLNGGNQYITSQEN
+602 LYA
-617 FIKLP
+617 P
-622 GSPISYWAT
+622 Y
-631 DEIVENYL
+631 
-639 KFPSLGNLSFV
+639 
-650 KKGMFTGNNDLFIR
+650 
-664 NWYEVEFSHI
+664 
-674 DFGLS
+674 
-679 DVARVKNK
+679 NK
-687 HYVPLNSGG
+687 GG
-696 SFRRWYGNYNY
+696 SFKKWYGNRDWVIKFDQISYNTLMQQGNHLPSRQFY
-707 VISFDESH
+707 FKESLTWN
-715 YDEISNNKGHRNQD
+715 SLSTKD
-729 FYLKKAAT
+729 FSCRYC
-737 WTKITSG
+737 
-744 KFSMR
+744 
-749 LTEPGFINNDSSMA
+749 EPGFVFADKGSSCFCRNFDELMTIMGFLNSTTASEFLKVLSPSVDYSAGAVARIPILVISDKFVVNRVVSCINLVKSDTNYNETSPSFSRNPL
-763 IFEKEVPLE
+763 IFGG
-772 CITALMNSV
+772 TN
-781 VGQFYLDIENESLNY
+781 
-796 TAGNVA
+796 
-802 AIPFA
+802 
-807 INKKEDLD
+807 
-815 AISTYCRKNIALSRE
+815 
-830 DWNSIETSWDF
+830 IETSIAKLNMSVKKNIDKL
-841 QRNPMIRDTNSLANS
+841 RDIEQQLNVFFAQKYKLYISADVKL
-856 FVHWKSECEH
+856 
-866 RFNQMKAN
+866 KAN
-874 EETLNRLF
+874 ELSIVNRDANILVEQF
-882 IDIYGLHD
+882 I
-890 ILKPDVKD
+890 
-898 SDITVHRVF
+898 
-907 YEKKTVP
+907 
-914 DNMYKN
+914 
-920 RSSSGTKRKNLSQYA
+920 
-935 STKKSVIKSFLSYA
+935 SYA

-955 RYSLDKEGLIYAGG
+955 RYSLDKDGLIFAGG
-969 EWDPSQYKTYCADED
+969 EWDSSQYKTYPADED

-1008 IVYGTDTLEENLKF
+1008 VVYGTDTLEENLKF

-1101 QARYQTAIEDVERQL
+1101 QARYQTAIEDIERQL
-1116 VSTSGSEKVRL
+1116 VSANGSEKVRL

>member
-109 FSPEILSEAIN
+109 FRPEILSEAIN

-206 LYQYYN
+206 LYQHYN
-212 SELKD
+212 SELKN
-217 KVFAD
+217 KVFAN
-222 LKKKVKIS
+222 LKKKIKIS

-247 RYMVDNSLGRMWY
+247 RYMVDNSLGRLWY
-260 EGHPSESFKEKLKYY
+260 EGHPSESFKEKLQYY

-301 EEIKCIDPC
+301 EELKCIDPC
-310 CGSGHIL
+310 CGSGHVL

-377 RKIQPHVYEIRE
+377 RNVQPHVYKIRE
-389 SNNLDQASL
+389 SNNLDQALL
-398 EQIYQENKN
+398 EGIYQENKN

-414 TTDELYDAK
+414 VLKELYDAK
-423 EYGSILQTKQQDW
+423 EYGSILQTKTQDW
-436 KLVYDELMSSD
+436 KAIYEELSSSD
-447 SIYDEL
+447 SIYGEF
-453 IQNELIPILEVGQ
+453 IQNELIPILESGQ

-481 MGSSGMDKK
+481 MGASGMDKK

-510 IEVCGKL
+510 IEVCGRL
-517 TKDIGLYG
+517 TNNNGLYG

-530 SWMFLSSFEK
+530 SWMFLSRLEK
-540 LRNELL
+540 LRKKML
-546 QKTIVSMTHLG
+546 QKTTVNMAHLG
-557 TKAFDEIGGEVVQ
+557 ARAFEEISGEVVQ
-570 TTSFVMLNICIKKH
+570 TTSFVMLNRNLKNYK
-584 NGVFRRLVGAKS
+584 GVYYRLIEPTTQQG
-596 EQDKEY
+596 KED
-602 LFLNGGNQYITSQEN
+602 LFLSGDSRYESTQSN
-617 FIKLP
+617 FSKIP
-622 GSPISYWAT
+622 GSPVAYWVS
-631 DEIVENYL
+631 DRSFWNFDNL
-639 KFPSLGNLSFV
+639 KNLGDYGQGRIGLITGDTGRFIRFWFEPSLDRIGFDIHSNEES
-650 KKGMFTGNNDLFIR
+650 
-664 NWYEVEFSHI
+664 VESKRRWFPI
-674 DFGLS
+674 Q
-679 DVARVKNK
+679 N
-687 HYVPLNSGG
+687 GG
-696 SFRRWYGNYNY
+696 DFRRWYGNIDSVVNWENDGYEMKFDNYMGKRVRSHNYNGDFAFQRAISWTTISSAKFCCRY
-707 VISFDESH
+707 AENGFIFDTAGPFYIPDDYGDLNVILAYLESKVANYYLTILNPTINFPPGYIQGLPFDEKCK
-715 YDEISNNKGHRNQD
+715 DKEIESYAQD
-729 FYLKKAAT
+729 
-737 WTKITSG
+737 
-744 KFSMR
+744 
-749 LTEPGFINNDSSMA
+749 
-763 IFEKEVPLE
+763 
-772 CITALMNSV
+772 CI
-781 VGQFYLDIENESLNY
+781 DI
-796 TAGNVA
+796 
-802 AIPFA
+802 
-807 INKKEDLD
+807 
-815 AISTYCRKNIALSRE
+815 SRE
-830 DWNSIETSWDF
+830 DWDSFETSWDF
-841 QRNPMIRDTNSLANS
+841 QRHPLIRKTATIKEAFSQ
-856 FVHWKSECEH
+856 WQQECDG
-866 RFNQMKAN
+866 RFNQLKSN
-874 EETLNRLF
+874 EEELNRIF
-882 IDIYGLHD
+882 IDIYGLQD
-890 ILKPDVKD
+890 ELTPEEEDEDV
-898 SDITVHRVF
+898 TV
-907 YEKKTVP
+907 
-914 DNMYKN
+914 
-920 RSSSGTKRKNLSQYA
+920 RKADLGRD
-935 STKKSVIKSFLSYA
+935 IKSLISYA

-955 RYSLDKEGLIYAGG
+955 RYSLDEERLAYAGG
-969 EWDPSQYKTYCADED
+969 DWDSSKYETFIPDRDA
-984 NILPIT
+984 IIPIT
-990 DDDYFEDD
+990 DDEYFVDD
-998 IVDRFVKFVE
+998 IVGRFVEFVRT
-1008 IVYGTDTLEENLKF
+1008 VYGADMLEENLKF
-1022 IADALGNKGSTP
+1022 IADALEEKGSTS
-1034 REVIRNYFLND
+1034 REVIRNYFLNG
-1045 FYKDHCQTYSVT
+1045 FYKDHLKTYQ
-1057 GSGKRPIYWLFDS
+1057 KRPIYWLFDS

-1101 QARYQTAIEDVERQL
+1101 QARYQTAIEDIERQL
-1116 VSTSGSEKVRL
+1116 VSASGSEKARL

-1141 RIFEE
+1141 RNFEE

>member
-34 NMIDA
+34 DMIDA
-39 NANSINGVLLSQD
+39 NADSINGVLLSQD

-186 QMVSLIPED
+186 QMVSLIPEE

-275 IDDAKQEADVQAQV
+275 IDDAKQEVDVQAQV

-377 RKIQPHVYEIRE
+377 RNVQPHVYEIRE
-389 SNNLDQASL
+389 SNNLDQALL
-398 EQIYQENKN
+398 EGIYQENKN

-414 TTDELYDAK
+414 ILKELYDAK
-423 EYGSILQTKQQDW
+423 EYGSILQTKTQDW
-436 KLVYDELMSSD
+436 RAIYEELSSSD
-447 SIYDEL
+447 SIYGEF
-453 IQNELIPILEVGQ
+453 IQNELIPILESGQ

-510 IEVCGKL
+510 IEVCGRL
-517 TKDIGLYG
+517 TNNNGLYG

-540 LRNELL
+540 LRREL
-546 QKTIVSMTHLG
+546 QKTATVNMVHLG
-557 TKAFDEIGGEVVQ
+557 ARAFDEMSGGVVQ
-570 TTSFVMLNICIKKH
+570 TTAFVKLNNNIFSLRGIY
-584 NGVFRRLVGAKS
+584 VRLVDVNGENNQKNRLLKELSANKS
-596 EQDKEY
+596 TIMYNVSNSE
-602 LFLNGGNQYITSQEN
+602 FLKIPGFPIAYWVSNNILDN
-617 FIKLP
+617 FSKGTTLNEICDFP
-622 GSPISYWAT
+622 GSQHKTA
-631 DEIVENYL
+631 DNDKYL
-639 KFPSLGNLSFV
+639 
-650 KKGMFTGNNDLFIR
+650 R
-664 NWYEVEFSHI
+664 CWYEI
-674 DFGLS
+674 NYNDFGKNWIPY
-679 DVARVKNK
+679 VK
-687 HYVPLNSGG
+687 GG
-696 SFRRWYGNYNY
+696 PFRKWYGNLLL
-707 VISFDESH
+707 VVDWS
-715 YDEISNNKGHRNQD
+715 
-729 FYLKKAAT
+729 
-737 WTKITSG
+737 
-744 KFSMR
+744 
-749 LTEPGFINNDSSMA
+749 
-763 IFEKEVPLE
+763 KE
-772 CITALMNSV
+772 A
-781 VGQFYLDIENESLNY
+781 
-796 TAGNVA
+796 
-802 AIPFA
+802 
-807 INKKEDLD
+807 KE
-815 AISTYCRKNIALSRE
+815 
-830 DWNSIETSWDF
+830 F
-841 QRNPMIRDTNSLANS
+841 
-856 FVHWKSECEH
+856 
-866 RFNQMKAN
+866 
-874 EETLNRLF
+874 
-882 IDIYGLHD
+882 
-890 ILKPDVKD
+890 
-898 SDITVHRVF
+898 
-907 YEKKTVP
+907 
-914 DNMYKN
+914 YKN
-920 RSSSGTKRKNLSQYA
+920 NNLNFPHQ
-935 STKKSVIKSFLSYA
+935 K
-949 VGCMFG
+949 
-955 RYSLDKEGLIYAGG
+955 
-969 EWDPSQYKTYCADED
+969 
-984 NILPIT
+984 
-990 DDDYFEDD
+990 
-998 IVDRFVKFVE
+998 
-1008 IVYGTDTLEENLKF
+1008 
-1022 IADALGNKGSTP
+1022 
-1034 REVIRNYFLND
+1034 
-1045 FYKDHCQTYSVT
+1045 
-1057 GSGKRPIYWLFDS
+1057 
-1070 GKKNGFKCLIYMHRY
+1070 
-1085 TPDTLAR
+1085 
-1092 IRTDYVHPQ
+1092 
-1101 QARYQTAIEDVERQL
+1101 
-1116 VSTSGSEKVRL
+1116 
-1127 NKRLK
+1127 
-1132 KLKDQAEET
+1132 
-1141 RIFEE
+1141 
-1146 KLHHLADQMID
+1146 
-1157 IDLDDGVKHNY
+1157 
-1168 ALFKDVLAKIK
+1168 

>member
-39 NANSINGVLLSQD
+39 NVDSINGVLLSQD

-195 DWKDQVQIIGW
+195 NWKDQVQIIGW

-222 LKKKVKIS
+222 LKKKIKIS

-301 EEIKCIDPC
+301 KEIKCIDPC

-339 ISIVEN
+339 ISIVKN

-367 ARAFDRRFFS
+367 ARAYDRRFFS
-377 RKIQPHVYEIRE
+377 RNIQPHVYEIRE

-414 TTDELYDAK
+414 TLDELYDAK

-436 KLVYDELMSSD
+436 KLVYDELMLSD

-510 IEVCGKL
+510 IEVCGHL
-517 TKDIGLYG
+517 TKKDGLYG

-540 LRNELL
+540 LRKKLL
-546 QKTIVSMTHLG
+546 KKEIISMIHLG
-557 TKAFDEIGGEVVQ
+557 ARAFDEIGGEVVQ
-570 TTSFVMLNICIKKH
+570 TTTFILLNNSVDHFINSFI
-584 NGVFRRLVGAKS
+584 RLV
-596 EQDKEY
+596 EI
-602 LFLNGGNQYITSQEN
+602 NGEDNQERAALRAIGEHDCGYYFERGSTN
-617 FIKLP
+617 FKKLP
-622 GSPISYWAT
+622 GCLIAYWIGESIPSIFTKNPSLDNFVQSSVGIQTGDNDRFVRLWWEVSASAINSCARSISDTFVSQKWYPYNKGGTSRKWIGNKYYIVNWRNDGKEIKEASLISRHHFQEYSNELKFRPLITWSRISYGIPAFRIRNFGSLSDMAGFSIYARDDKT
-631 DEIVENYL
+631 IKYFLAYL
-639 KFPSLGNLSFV
+639 NSNVSQYFLSFLAPTMNIMLGQVLSLPV
-650 KKGMFTGNNDLFIR
+650 KMNNVDD
-664 NWYEVEFSHI
+664 VVA
-674 DFGLS
+674 LS
-679 DVARVKNK
+679 NK
-687 HYVPLNSGG
+687 S
-696 SFRRWYGNYNY
+696 
-707 VISFDESH
+707 I
-715 YDEISNNKGHRNQD
+715 EISR
-729 FYLKKAAT
+729 
-737 WTKITSG
+737 I
-744 KFSMR
+744 
-749 LTEPGFINNDSSMA
+749 
-763 IFEKEVPLE
+763 
-772 CITALMNSV
+772 
-781 VGQFYLDIENESLNY
+781 
-796 TAGNVA
+796 
-802 AIPFA
+802 
-807 INKKEDLD
+807 
-815 AISTYCRKNIALSRE
+815 
-830 DWNSIETSWDF
+830 DWNSFEVSRDFLKNPLVTSREGSSTIQASFDDWKKLTENRF
-841 QRNPMIRDTNSLANS
+841 QELKKT
-856 FVHWKSECEH
+856 
-866 RFNQMKAN
+866 
-874 EETLNRLF
+874 EETINKIF
-882 IDIYGLHD
+882 VEIYGLQDEVNVEVNKNAVSIRIAYLRRD
-890 ILKPDVKD
+890 IKLLI
-898 SDITVHRVF
+898 S
-907 YEKKTVP
+907 Y
-914 DNMYKN
+914 
-920 RSSSGTKRKNLSQYA
+920 
-935 STKKSVIKSFLSYA
+935 VI
-949 VGCMFG
+949 GCMFG

-1085 TPDTLAR
+1085 TPDILAR

-1101 QARYQTAIEDVERQL
+1101 QARYQTAIEDIERQL
-1116 VSTSGSEKVRL
+1116 VSASGSEKVRL
-1127 NKRLK
+1127 NKQLK

-1146 KLHHLADQMID
+1146 KLHHLADQMIN
-1157 IDLDDGVKHNY
+1157 IDLDDGVEHNY

>member
-186 QMVSLIPED
+186 QMVSLIPEE

-289 DAIKQKYSQLKP
+289 DTIKQKYSQLKP

-367 ARAFDRRFFS
+367 ARAYDRRFFS

-389 SNNLDQASL
+389 SNNIDQASL
-398 EQIYQENKN
+398 EYIYQENKN

-414 TTDELYDAK
+414 TLDELYDAK

-436 KLVYDELMSSD
+436 KLVYDELMLSD

-510 IEVCGKL
+510 IEVCGRL
-517 TKDIGLYG
+517 TKESGLYG

-540 LRNELL
+540 LRKEL
-546 QKTIVSMTHLG
+546 QKKTTVNMVHLG
-557 TKAFDEIGGEVVQ
+557 ARAFDEIGGEVVQ
-570 TTSFVMLNICIKKH
+570 TTSFVLSFQHIENYK
-584 NGVFRRLVGAKS
+584 GTYYRLIEPTTQQG
-596 EQDKEY
+596 KEKM
-602 LFLNGGNQYITSQEN
+602 FLEGKNRYFTSQDN
-617 FIKLP
+617 FAKIP
-622 GSPISYWAT
+622 GSPIAYWINMAILNVFDNKPIGT
-631 DEIVENYL
+631 YVIS
-639 KFPSLGNLSFV
+639 PSQNI
-650 KKGMFTGNNDLFIR
+650 TGNNNKYTRLFWELNKNNVNKNDKWIFYAKGGNYR
-664 NWYEVEFSHI
+664 KWWGNLETVVNWTKKAREVYQ
-674 DFGLS
+674 FGDGRHASQIINKNYWYKKGITWGLITS
-679 DVARVKNK
+679 SRPSFRIMPENATFDKGGTTIISKDESNYLYIISLLNSKVYSLIASIFNPTLNFPLRDVLNVPLVLDKNKERVKEIASQSISLSK
-687 HYVPLNSGG
+687 TDWD
-696 SFRRWYGNYNY
+696 SF
-707 VISFDESH
+707 
-715 YDEISNNKGHRNQD
+715 
-729 FYLKKAAT
+729 
-737 WTKITSG
+737 
-744 KFSMR
+744 
-749 LTEPGFINNDSSMA
+749 
-763 IFEKEVPLE
+763 
-772 CITALMNSV
+772 
-781 VGQFYLDIENESLNY
+781 
-796 TAGNVA
+796 
-802 AIPFA
+802 
-807 INKKEDLD
+807 
-815 AISTYCRKNIALSRE
+815 
-830 DWNSIETSWDF
+830 ETSWDF
-841 QRNPMIRDTNSLANS
+841 QAHPFILCRKEHNGEPGNN
-856 FVHWKSECEH
+856 FVESGYQFFKQECED
-866 RFNQMKAN
+866 RFCKLKSN
-874 EETLNRLF
+874 EEELNRIF
-882 IDIYGLHD
+882 IDIYGLQD
-890 ILKPDVKD
+890 ELTPEESDG
-898 SDITVHRVF
+898 DITVARV
-907 YEKKTVP
+907 YDEKKDIP
-914 DNMYKN
+914 EDMKN
-920 RSSSGTKRKNLSQYA
+920 NKYVLTKQD
-935 STKKSVIKSFLSYA
+935 VIKSFISYA

-955 RYSLDKEGLIYAGG
+955 RYSLDEERLAYAGG
-969 EWDPSQYKTYCADED
+969 DWDSSKYETFIPDKDA
-984 NILPIT
+984 IIPIT
-990 DDDYFEDD
+990 DDEYFVDD
-998 IVDRFVKFVE
+998 IVGRFVEFVRT
-1008 IVYGTDTLEENLKF
+1008 VYGADMLEENLKF
-1022 IADALGNKGSTP
+1022 IADALEEKGSTS
-1034 REVIRNYFLND
+1034 REVIRNYFLNG
-1045 FYKDHCQTYSVT
+1045 FYKDHLKTYQ
-1057 GSGKRPIYWLFDS
+1057 KRPIYWLFDS

-1101 QARYQTAIEDVERQL
+1101 QARYQTAIEDIERQL
-1116 VSTSGSEKVRL
+1116 VSASRSEKARL

-1141 RIFEE
+1141 RNFEE